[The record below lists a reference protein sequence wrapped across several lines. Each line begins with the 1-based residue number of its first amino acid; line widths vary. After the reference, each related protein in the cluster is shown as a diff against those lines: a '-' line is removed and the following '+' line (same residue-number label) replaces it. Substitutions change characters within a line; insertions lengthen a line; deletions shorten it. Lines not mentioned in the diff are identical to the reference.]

1 MAVNDF
7 IVNLVA
13 GLSKTKSKQQI
24 KSDAKSLGDMKFVK
38 LIGNLDMPKTRKA
51 IKAQLKGLNNL
62 TFNITPNVNTKGVQT
77 ATKQAINNA
86 QRVANNNKVHLN
98 FDTSKQQLVNQIKI
112 LGRNN
117 NKLFNNHEMTAKYNQ
132 LLNAANV
139 AKSTG
144 ELKTLRGELSA
155 FKTELVATNNAG
167 MTWGSKFKESVK
179 SYTKFFSGA
188 SLVYAISNQVRN
200 AATEAKTL
208 DDSLVNLQKVTDEI
222 SDRDA
227 LYKYFDKSLSK
238 AQELNV
244 KVGSLI
250 DAVTELKKLGW
261 DLDDAELGAKW
272 ANILSNVGD
281 VDIDTAIGSIKTSI
295 ASFDEI
301 GGYGNDQMDKKLE
314 AYTDLI
320 NNMSNK
326 YSIDAEG
333 LAESIRL
340 SAGTLTEAHMSIEQA
355 ATMFATANKYYND
368 PSYLGNTAKIGS
380 LRMRASSGDTDAI
393 EELQEMGEEVDDL
406 ATATSNLREKLMALT
421 GVDIMEDEHTFKSY
435 YDQLYEIS
443 QVMDKLDDTSRA
455 NVLETMFGK
464 SRSAA
469 GAAILSGMKESASAY
484 EDAINSAGSATEEY
498 QTWMT
503 SADAACQRFS
513 NTLTE
518 TYQSIINGNT
528 VRDLANLGSA
538 VLEFANNWG
547 IVEGTLKGVIALN
560 LGKFIATGG
569 MALITA
575 TKQVEQYG
583 KALQMA
589 SNVPNGNLSARFQ
602 ALKSIAQATSTLTT
616 EQLRNVLA
624 TNTLTQADRVRILQ
638 MQGMTKEMALQ
649 KLAEMNLTQATNAQT
664 AANTTSTASTF
675 SLKAAMTG
683 LGATLK
689 SVFLSNPVG
698 IVLMGISLGV
708 SAVTS
713 AVSKHNQAVE
723 EARQKAKE
731 AADAANTLGDEI
743 ATLAN
748 KYIQLSDAVK
758 TDASAKEDLMTT
770 QTELLKKLGLEGES
784 IDDLIAKYGSLSNA
798 IKQASIDSLKNQQTD
813 LIAGVNAAKE
823 ELMDVA
829 KDNFWGTNNIISAS
843 GEEAV
848 KAFKE
853 LEKAGVI
860 DSGSYGTGGGQLVLI
875 GDDTVEGAL
884 ENYKKLEDAV
894 NALRDSEAFT
904 ADELSDNSL
913 FNSIYSRYSEM
924 KESVEA
930 YNSSIDNLNEN
941 LAQQTMLTAL
951 QGNELPKTEEDFNK
965 FKQELIDT
973 AVASEQFIGNEKEIT
988 DAINN
993 YLSTVPE
1000 FEGYYS
1006 IPLENELDKVD
1017 ELLNQEDFSKTFTD
1031 TLAQV
1036 QALSDG
1042 LDQLDKIYAD
1052 VYDKEDFDWS
1062 SILNNDGF
1070 KEAFGN
1076 MTNVTEEYKN
1086 AYDDFIETIS
1096 NNPSDLSACQ
1106 SAFDNLATAYI
1117 YNSDALKNVTEE
1129 TKASTI
1135 AMLSQMGVV
1144 NAAEVVNYRLGASE
1158 SYAADTGKD
1167 LESATLSEI
1176 TAFAKEADMSD
1187 ITKASLAAYVIEKIH
1202 AASITITTSADI
1214 NNLTALCSQLGV
1226 AGTALAQFAR
1236 LKAIAM
1242 DTSGKYTD
1250 GYKEYA
1256 TTAADQILQN
1266 AVNAAQTKYTPQF
1279 GGGSATSKAM
1289 DDAAK
1294 SAKKASDTAK
1304 ETAQT
1309 LDWIETKLKL
1319 ASKETEKLSKSF
1331 DKAFGMNQTRER
1343 YHAYISQIE
1352 SEIHDN
1358 TTAAQVYQEK
1368 LNQIGLSYEWIAK
1381 IQSGAFSIDS
1391 ITDENLKTQI
1401 SEYQTYSDKLNSC
1414 YDTIESLEEERLQAS
1429 VNYAEKLIDSHE
1441 KEIDSINKLIDR
1453 RKALVSLKEAFGLS
1467 ASKSDLKYQQD
1478 QYEQEIDALERQNK
1492 EIYDLMWTT
1501 TYGDEAWQK
1510 YNDQMIEN
1518 TSSIQDLTQS
1528 LADLASEMANLPIDK
1543 YEKALDKISAKNDLL
1558 DAKLENATS
1567 DKVKSKIIGSQLK
1580 LTRKKD
1586 NSAQSAAKTTQSNLN
1601 QSVKD
1606 LKTATKKDNNIP
1618 VYNVDASGPNVKART
1633 AVNDYYKKVQNYTKA
1648 KKQIPASLISKISGD
1663 GYSTLSKACANY
1675 NAALVANDTAQAT
1688 AALSRETIRQEL
1700 ADLAEQRASLA
1711 KTTADFKVEKYD
1723 SKDELY
1729 DAKLDNATSTSS
1741 KNKLIDRKISNINNR
1756 QSAYN
1761 TAVKTD
1767 NKNIKSA
1774 QKNISKIKSTKKNK
1788 KILASIKKAAKA
1800 GKRISQSLLNK
1811 AAKLNDGGKLYDAC
1825 IQYNAYL
1832 DAKEADKVTADLYKE
1847 TAKQDKATLAKEKFD
1862 NIASKYDNK
1871 ISSNEQK
1878 KTEINNRISLV
1889 EEFGGQANVSDYKS
1903 LISAEN
1909 GEYKKLIKEREE
1921 LRRNLE
1927 ESVVNGSIKKG
1938 SDEWYDMVA
1947 KINDVTN
1954 AIDESIRSIKQY
1966 QNALRQLKWDTFD
1979 KSLETVKRVNSE
1991 ADYYIDLL
1999 SHKDMTNKD
2008 TGNFT
2013 EYGIATIGLHKT
2025 NYDNYIAQAEAYQS
2039 EYDKIMKQIEKG
2051 ELSASDENVIQR
2063 LRDLQDAHREAKK
2076 SAEDELESINDL
2088 VKQGYEAQTDAL
2100 SKLIEK
2106 YKKLKDSELDAY
2118 KYQKE
2123 IAEKTKQIA
2132 SLQKQ
2137 LIPYSNNDTEESR
2150 AQIQKLKVELEN
2162 AKSDLKDT
2170 QYEKFIS
2177 DTEDMLDDLM
2187 TDYQKFID
2195 EKLNDT
2201 NTILDEIKTLLGSDI
2216 IETIKGLDSNLTN
2229 DTKDQ
2234 IGSSTTNGGDG
2245 GQAAKDYVHNTVTND
2260 QNKVNSK
2267 TDTSS
2272 YDPAKEADIAKK
2284 KNGIAQKKKAING
2297 QRQSFQNQIKELE
2310 SQLKQLYGEL
2320 NSIEN
2325 KYQFEKSSTKNKD
2338 KLQDLKN
2345 NYIEKKSGLNAMI
2358 QDVTHNKDMLQ
2369 QFIADL
2375 DKQSAQL
2382 DKDLA
2387 SINGY
2392 EKGSEH
2398 IDKRQLAW
2406 TQENKRELIYRA
2418 ADGALLTELNPGDKV
2433 FTNEMT
2439 ENLWELAKTNPSLL
2453 YSSTNFVPKLPDI
2466 AKSACTST
2474 IVEVGDIV
2482 MNSVND
2488 PETFGRQLREEIL
2501 KNGKTTQCITEAVSA
2516 KQLGKNGVGNA
2527 RLYK

>member
-1 MAVNDF
+1 MIQYTINDDTSSYEDTYNARQELLKIQDEMIDKF
-7 IVNLVA
+7 GDEA
-13 GLSKTKSKQQI
+13 
-24 KSDAKSLGDMKFVK
+24 DAVK
-38 LIGNLDMPKTRKA
+38 LVTD
-51 IKAQLKGLNNL
+51 
-62 TFNITPNVNTKGVQT
+62 
-77 ATKQAINNA
+77 AINGQTDSLDTLTQDKWQETVNA
-86 QRVANNNKVHLN
+86 FNSDRGKGWTEKVADAFANIGHGNNFQRMIDEME
-98 FDTSKQQLVNQIKI
+98 DTEVTFHMIPMYGDDTYEEFSK
-112 LGRNN
+112 
-117 NKLFNNHEMTAKYNQ
+117 KLKEDFGADITRTERDDAITLSGDLDTIYKQ
-132 LLNAANV
+132 LLNIQTLAKGMGIDDTFLNDLGNQADE
-139 AKSTG
+139 AKS
-144 ELKTLRGELSA
+144 K
-155 FKTELVATNNAG
+155 
-167 MTWGSKFKESVK
+167 
-179 SYTKFFSGA
+179 
-188 SLVYAISNQVRN
+188 
-200 AATEAKTL
+200 L
-208 DDSLVNLQKVTDEI
+208 DEYQEMYSQHV
-222 SDRDA
+222 
-227 LYKYFDKSLSK
+227 LYDKIFNSEDYEK
-238 AQELNV
+238 
-244 KVGSLI
+244 
-250 DAVTELKKLGW
+250 
-261 DLDDAELGAKW
+261 
-272 ANILSNVGD
+272 
-281 VDIDTAIGSIKTSI
+281 
-295 ASFDEI
+295 SFDEI
-301 GGYGNDQMDKKLE
+301 NK
-314 AYTDLI
+314 AYE
-320 NNMSNK
+320 K
-326 YSIDAEG
+326 YQDAFASGDE
-333 LAESIRL
+333 ESIEKAKQNYAEIVQ
-340 SAGTLTEAHMSIEQA
+340 SATKGLDDQSVIDYFNSM
-355 ATMFATANKYYND
+355 YPD
-368 PSYLGNTAKIGS
+368 
-380 LRMRASSGDTDAI
+380 
-393 EELQEMGEEVDDL
+393 LQEVVGGWEFEVKFKAAVDDD
-406 ATATSNLREKLMALT
+406 S
-421 GVDIMEDEHTFKSY
+421 
-435 YDQLYEIS
+435 
-443 QVMDKLDDTSRA
+443 DDF
-455 NVLETMFGK
+455 E
-464 SRSAA
+464 
-469 GAAILSGMKESASAY
+469 
-484 EDAINSAGSATEEY
+484 
-498 QTWMT
+498 
-503 SADAACQRFS
+503 
-513 NTLTE
+513 
-518 TYQSIINGNT
+518 
-528 VRDLANLGSA
+528 
-538 VLEFANNWG
+538 
-547 IVEGTLKGVIALN
+547 KGV
-560 LGKFIATGG
+560 
-569 MALITA
+569 
-575 TKQVEQYG
+575 Q
-583 KALQMA
+583 
-589 SNVPNGNLSARFQ
+589 
-602 ALKSIAQATSTLTT
+602 
-616 EQLRNVLA
+616 
-624 TNTLTQADRVRILQ
+624 
-638 MQGMTKEMALQ
+638 
-649 KLAEMNLTQATNAQT
+649 
-664 AANTTSTASTF
+664 
-675 SLKAAMTG
+675 
-683 LGATLK
+683 
-689 SVFLSNPVG
+689 
-698 IVLMGISLGV
+698 
-708 SAVTS
+708 
-713 AVSKHNQAVE
+713 
-723 EARQKAKE
+723 
-731 AADAANTLGDEI
+731 
-743 ATLAN
+743 
-748 KYIQLSDAVK
+748 
-758 TDASAKEDLMTT
+758 
-770 QTELLKKLGLEGES
+770 
-784 IDDLIAKYGSLSNA
+784 
-798 IKQASIDSLKNQQTD
+798 
-813 LIAGVNAAKE
+813 
-823 ELMDVA
+823 
-829 KDNFWGTNNIISAS
+829 
-843 GEEAV
+843 
-848 KAFKE
+848 
-853 LEKAGVI
+853 
-860 DSGSYGTGGGQLVLI
+860 
-875 GDDTVEGAL
+875 
-884 ENYKKLEDAV
+884 DAV
-894 NALRDSEAFT
+894 NKFDTIEDIKNYNPKVATDEQKDAYLQLKQY
-904 ADELSDNSL
+904 ADEYGLTLDQLIDKLVQLGLLQSQSKSDLLNKLIPSKSSPTAGVASVLTDTMDGVDADEATKWVESLTEEEAKLANSKDFENALEEQKKKLNGASLSADDYAAAL
-913 FNSIYSRYSEM
+913 QAV
-924 KESVEA
+924 K
-930 YNSSIDNLNEN
+930 DKQNEN
-941 LAQQTMLTAL
+941 SEET
-951 QGNELPKTEEDFNK
+951 PISFTE
-965 FKQELIDT
+965 
-973 AVASEQFIGNEKEIT
+973 
-988 DAINN
+988 AI
-993 YLSTVPE
+993 S
-1000 FEGYYS
+1000 
-1006 IPLENELDKVD
+1006 
-1017 ELLNQEDFSKTFTD
+1017 
-1031 TLAQV
+1031 QV
-1036 QALSDG
+1036 QALSEG

-1052 VYDKEDFDWS
+1052 VYNKEDFDWS
-1062 SILNNDGF
+1062 SILNNDDF
-1070 KEAFGN
+1070 KEQFGSLKN
-1076 MTNVTEEYKN
+1076 TTEEYAN
-1086 AYDDFIETIS
+1086 AYNNFIKTVS
-1096 NNPSDLSACQ
+1096 NSPSDLSACQ
-1106 SAFDNLATAYI
+1106 SAFDNLASAYI

-1129 TKASTI
+1129 TKTATV
-1135 AMLSQMGVV
+1135 AMLEQMGVA
-1144 NAAEVVNYRLGASE
+1144 NASE
-1158 SYAADTGKD
+1158 IVDYQLAASKEYAAQTGRD
-1167 LESATLSEI
+1167 LKNATLEELV
-1176 TAFAKEADMSD
+1176 AFAQEADMSD
-1187 ITKASLAAYVIEKIH
+1187 VTKASLASYIAEKIR

-1214 NNLTALCSQLGV
+1214 ANLTALCSQLGV
-1226 AGTALAQFAR
+1226 AGTALQQFAR

-1266 AVNAAQTKYTPQF
+1266 AVNKATNAYKPQVNYSGGASTK
-1279 GGGSATSKAM
+1279 SAIDKANK
-1289 DDAAK
+1289 AAK
-1294 SAKKASDTAK
+1294 DSAKDAK
-1304 ETAQT
+1304 ETAQDI
-1309 LDWIETKLKL
+1309 DWIETKLKL

-1352 SEIHDN
+1352 SEIQDN

-1453 RKALVSLKEAFGLS
+1453 RKALVSLKETFGLS

-1567 DKVKSKIIGSQLK
+1567 DKAKSKIIGSQLK

-1606 LKTATKKDNNIP
+1606 LKTATKKDNNIS

-1675 NAALVANDTAQAT
+1675 NAALVANDTAQET

-1711 KTTADFKVEKYD
+1711 KTTADSKVEKYD

-1999 SHKDMTNKD
+1999 SHKDMTDKD

-2025 NYDNYIAQAEAYQS
+2025 NYDSYIAQAEAYQS

-2187 TDYQKFID
+2187 SDYQEFID
-2195 EKLNDT
+2195 EKINDT
-2201 NTILDEIKTLLGSDI
+2201 NTILDSIKELLGGNDGI
-2216 IETIKGLDSNLTN
+2216 IATLKSLDSSLTN
-2229 DTKDQ
+2229 TTKDQ
-2234 IGSSTTNGGDG
+2234 IDSSTTNGGDG
-2245 GQAAKDYVHNTVTND
+2245 GQGAKDYVNNTVTND
-2260 QNKVNSK
+2260 RNTINSSHK
-2267 TDTSS
+2267 TGLLRPTAVGTITLDNSLES
-2272 YDPAKEADIAKK
+2272 KK
-2284 KNGIAQKKKAING
+2284 KNTTSIDDKLKTEKKAVKDAINSG
-2297 QRQSFQNQIKELE
+2297 KSRSKKLTD
-2310 SQLKQLYGEL
+2310 K
-2320 NSIEN
+2320 EN
-2325 KYQFEKSSTKNKD
+2325 KE
-2338 KLQDLKN
+2338 
-2345 NYIEKKSGLNAMI
+2345 
-2358 QDVTHNKDMLQ
+2358 H
-2369 QFIADL
+2369 ADL
-2375 DKQSAQL
+2375 WKYIVKNYGRTPTNKMYKKLGGILGVKTDDTVTSKQKTAIL
-2382 DKDLA
+2382 NRMKF
-2387 SINGY
+2387 NGY
-2392 EKGSEH
+2392 KKGSEH
-2398 IDKRQLAW
+2398 IDKSQLAW

-2439 ENLWELAKTNPSLL
+2439 ENLWKMAQMNPSLL
-2453 YSSTNFVPKLPDI
+2453 TSGINYMPNLPEI
-2466 AKSACTST
+2466 TKSAGTST

-2482 MNSVND
+2482 MNGVND
-2488 PETFGRQLREEIL
+2488 VETFGRQLREEIL
-2501 KNGKTTQCITEAVSA
+2501 RNGKTTQCITEAVSA

>member
-1 MAVNDF
+1 MIDMVSSNNTFANNSMIFKTIDSSVDNTRKTLALFNKDWNTYKTNWQQGFSQNGVAGGIKSIFQSSNSNSVISKDQLQILRNWNNAVAHGCTNQETFNRIIKDADSNTKLYFSGLNKGKGSVEGLKNAQNVAKQSTIGLTLAQTALNAAISLGFTAALMLAVKGLDKLINSAKRASEAADEAFSDTTEKVQKNEEEAKSLDELISKYKELKESENLDVDGRKEIKEIQNDIADLVGVQASNLDLVNGKLDDEIAKLDEISAKEAKNAYETATANYNNSKKATDKAAGDDSFLFVDGYSYTGKREKEAEKVLKNAGFGGNVQSGGFFGNTLFVMDSFDNDMKELKGAQEKADYLQSMIDVLEQNGQRATDLYAGLISQRDKYLQYIDNQQDAANSLVNSWISYSQFSNDELSKINVDSLDSFEEYRQKMIEEAKNDESIGKMLADGTLSDEDLENAVNDF
-7 IVNLVA
+7 
-13 GLSKTKSKQQI
+13 
-24 KSDAKSLGDMKFVK
+24 M
-38 LIGNLDMPKTRKA
+38 
-51 IKAQLKGLNNL
+51 
-62 TFNITPNVNTKGVQT
+62 
-77 ATKQAINNA
+77 
-86 QRVANNNKVHLN
+86 
-98 FDTSKQQLVNQIKI
+98 
-112 LGRNN
+112 
-117 NKLFNNHEMTAKYNQ
+117 
-132 LLNAANV
+132 
-139 AKSTG
+139 
-144 ELKTLRGELSA
+144 
-155 FKTELVATNNAG
+155 
-167 MTWGSKFKESVK
+167 
-179 SYTKFFSGA
+179 
-188 SLVYAISNQVRN
+188 
-200 AATEAKTL
+200 
-208 DDSLVNLQKVTDEI
+208 
-222 SDRDA
+222 
-227 LYKYFDKSLSK
+227 
-238 AQELNV
+238 
-244 KVGSLI
+244 
-250 DAVTELKKLGW
+250 
-261 DLDDAELGAKW
+261 
-272 ANILSNVGD
+272 
-281 VDIDTAIGSIKTSI
+281 
-295 ASFDEI
+295 
-301 GGYGNDQMDKKLE
+301 
-314 AYTDLI
+314 
-320 NNMSNK
+320 
-326 YSIDAEG
+326 
-333 LAESIRL
+333 
-340 SAGTLTEAHMSIEQA
+340 
-355 ATMFATANKYYND
+355 
-368 PSYLGNTAKIGS
+368 
-380 LRMRASSGDTDAI
+380 
-393 EELQEMGEEVDDL
+393 
-406 ATATSNLREKLMALT
+406 
-421 GVDIMEDEHTFKSY
+421 
-435 YDQLYEIS
+435 
-443 QVMDKLDDTSRA
+443 
-455 NVLETMFGK
+455 
-464 SRSAA
+464 
-469 GAAILSGMKESASAY
+469 
-484 EDAINSAGSATEEY
+484 
-498 QTWMT
+498 
-503 SADAACQRFS
+503 
-513 NTLTE
+513 
-518 TYQSIINGNT
+518 
-528 VRDLANLGSA
+528 
-538 VLEFANNWG
+538 
-547 IVEGTLKGVIALN
+547 
-560 LGKFIATGG
+560 
-569 MALITA
+569 
-575 TKQVEQYG
+575 
-583 KALQMA
+583 
-589 SNVPNGNLSARFQ
+589 
-602 ALKSIAQATSTLTT
+602 ATSTKFSTWY
-616 EQLRNVLA
+616 EQ
-624 TNTLTQADRVRILQ
+624 
-638 MQGMTKEMALQ
+638 
-649 KLAEMNLTQATNAQT
+649 
-664 AANTTSTASTF
+664 
-675 SLKAAMTG
+675 
-683 LGATLK
+683 
-689 SVFLSNPVG
+689 
-698 IVLMGISLGV
+698 
-708 SAVTS
+708 
-713 AVSKHNQAVE
+713 
-723 EARQKAKE
+723 
-731 AADAANTLGDEI
+731 
-743 ATLAN
+743 
-748 KYIQLSDAVK
+748 
-758 TDASAKEDLMTT
+758 
-770 QTELLKKLGLEGES
+770 
-784 IDDLIAKYGSLSNA
+784 
-798 IKQASIDSLKNQQTD
+798 
-813 LIAGVNAAKE
+813 
-823 ELMDVA
+823 
-829 KDNFWGTNNIISAS
+829 W
-843 GEEAV
+843 
-848 KAFKE
+848 
-853 LEKAGVI
+853 
-860 DSGSYGTGGGQLVLI
+860 
-875 GDDTVEGAL
+875 
-884 ENYKKLEDAV
+884 
-894 NALRDSEAFT
+894 
-904 ADELSDNSL
+904 
-913 FNSIYSRYSEM
+913 
-924 KESVEA
+924 
-930 YNSSIDNLNEN
+930 
-941 LAQQTMLTAL
+941 
-951 QGNELPKTEEDFNK
+951 
-965 FKQELIDT
+965 
-973 AVASEQFIGNEKEIT
+973 IGNIESDVQYETPIS
-988 DAINN
+988 
-993 YLSTVPE
+993 ST
-1000 FEGYYS
+1000 G
-1006 IPLENELDKVD
+1006 I
-1017 ELLNQEDFSKTFTD
+1017 
-1031 TLAQV
+1031 LAQV
-1036 QALSDG
+1036 QALSTG

-1052 VYDKEDFDWS
+1052 VYNKEDFDWS
-1062 SILNNDGF
+1062 SILNNKGF
-1070 KEAFGN
+1070 EEAFGN
-1076 MTNVTEEYKN
+1076 MTNVTEEYEN
-1086 AYDDFIETIS
+1086 AYDDFINTIS

-1279 GGGSATSKAM
+1279 GGGSATSKAVN
-1289 DDAAK
+1289 DAAK

-1352 SEIHDN
+1352 SEIQDN

-1453 RKALVSLKEAFGLS
+1453 RKALVSLKETFGLS

-1567 DKVKSKIIGSQLK
+1567 DKAKSKIIGSQLK

-1586 NSAQSAAKTTQSNLN
+1586 NSAQSAAKMTQSNLN

-1606 LKTATKKDNNIP
+1606 LKTATKKDNNIS

-1663 GYSTLSKACANY
+1663 GYSTLSKACINY

-1711 KTTADFKVEKYD
+1711 KTTADSKVEKYD

-1774 QKNISKIKSTKKNK
+1774 QKNISKIKSTKENK
-1788 KILASIKKAAKA
+1788 KILTSIKKAAKA

-1832 DAKEADKVTADLYKE
+1832 DAKEADKATADLYKE

-1862 NIASKYDNK
+1862 NIVSKYDNK

-1878 KTEINNRISLV
+1878 KTKINNRISLV
-1889 EEFGGQANVSDYKS
+1889 EEFGEQANVSDYKS

-1979 KSLETVKRVNSE
+1979 KSMETVKRVNSE

-1999 SHKDMTNKD
+1999 SHKDMTDKD

-2039 EYDKIMKQIEKG
+2039 EYNNIMEQIRKG
-2051 ELSASDENVIQR
+2051 ELSTSDENVIQR
-2063 LRDLQDAHREAKK
+2063 LRDLQNAHRDAKK

-2137 LIPYSNNDTEESR
+2137 LTAYTGNNSEESR
-2150 AQIQKLKVELEN
+2150 ATIQKLKVELEN

-2187 TDYQKFID
+2187 SDYQEFID
-2195 EKLNDT
+2195 EKINDT
-2201 NTILDEIKTLLGSDI
+2201 NTILDSIKELLGGNDGI
-2216 IETIKGLDSNLTN
+2216 IATLKSLDSSLTN
-2229 DTKDQ
+2229 TTKDQ
-2234 IGSSTTNGGDG
+2234 IDSSTTNGGDG
-2245 GQAAKDYVHNTVTND
+2245 GQGAKDYVNNTVTND
-2260 QNKVNSK
+2260 RNTINSSHK
-2267 TDTSS
+2267 TGLLRPTAVGTITLDNSL
-2272 YDPAKEADIAKK
+2272 ELKK
-2284 KNGIAQKKKAING
+2284 KNTTSIDDKLKNEKKAVKDAINSG
-2297 QRQSFQNQIKELE
+2297 KSRSKKLTD
-2310 SQLKQLYGEL
+2310 K
-2320 NSIEN
+2320 EN
-2325 KYQFEKSSTKNKD
+2325 KE
-2338 KLQDLKN
+2338 
-2345 NYIEKKSGLNAMI
+2345 
-2358 QDVTHNKDMLQ
+2358 H
-2369 QFIADL
+2369 ADL
-2375 DKQSAQL
+2375 WKYIVKNYGRTPTNKMYKKLGGILGVKTDDTVTSKQKTAIL
-2382 DKDLA
+2382 NRMKF
-2387 SINGY
+2387 NGY
-2392 EKGSEH
+2392 KKGSEH
-2398 IDKRQLAW
+2398 IDKSQLAW
-2406 TQENKRELIYRA
+2406 TQEDKREMIYRA
-2418 ADGALLTELNPGDKV
+2418 SDGAVLTKLNPGDKV

-2439 ENLWELAKTNPSLL
+2439 ENLWKMAQMNPSLL
-2453 YSSTNFVPKLPDI
+2453 TSGINYMPNLPEMT
-2466 AKSACTST
+2466 KSAGTST

-2482 MNSVND
+2482 MNGVND
-2488 PETFGRQLREEIL
+2488 VETFGRQLREEIL
-2501 KNGKTTQCITEAVSA
+2501 RNGKTTQCITEAVSA
-2516 KQLGKNGVGNA
+2516 KQLGKNGIGNA

>member
-1 MAVNDF
+1 MTFKTWINDLRDVQSVINNISNTRVIIDGATGLLNTSSLKEMSSAVS
-7 IVNLVA
+7 
-13 GLSKTKSKQQI
+13 GLSKEQALLVLSTKNLNAAQQEQVLLAAGI
-24 KSDAKSLGDMKFVK
+24 ISSENSITASAISQALAKTQLSATEKEALLTKLGLIDATTGEAIANATCTKEELLKALATKGI
-38 LIGNLDMPKTRKA
+38 IGADADAIISSIGLTSANSAQAISFDLLTA
-51 IKAQLKGLNNL
+51 SIWANIKALGKWLITNPVWWAILGGTAIFGLVKAYDALTDSVEEVEERTENLLESYNSAISEANSNAKTIESLADRYETLSKGVNNL
-62 TFNITPNVNTKGVQT
+62 GENVS
-77 ATKQAINNA
+77 
-86 QRVANNNKVHLN
+86 L
-98 FDTSKQQLVNQIKI
+98 TSDEYSEYNDIVNQIADMFPTLITGYTDEGNAILSLKGNVEKLRDAYKEAQTEAYNLLIVSGEDSDGNDIISNYKNQINGKESSLSKTSSYINGEGGAKDAIDIITRLTGTLTPDEFRDTYNELYEQYKNIWNSDKI
-112 LGRNN
+112 QDALKSSGFEELSHAP
-117 NKLFNNHEMTAKYNQ
+117 KWGELTSDDLAK
-132 LLNAANV
+132 V
-139 AKSTG
+139 KSTAQATIQTYKAEIDSQLKNVDTLANAYLMTNEDYSKLNEQSQTAASLIVNSITEDIANG
-144 ELKTLRGELSA
+144 FKTKEDVGAYVANIASKIRDNPDLNKSLVDLFTEDFSSMSVDEVKSKLDGYINTIAKVLNEDPVELKIRLGFDDYDDVEPLKTKVQGFLKDEFDDKVGELS
-155 FKTELVATNNAG
+155 
-167 MTWGSKFKESVK
+167 
-179 SYTKFFSGA
+179 
-188 SLVYAISNQVRN
+188 
-200 AATEAKTL
+200 L
-208 DDSLVNLQKVTDEI
+208 DDLQV
-222 SDRDA
+222 
-227 LYKYFDKSLSK
+227 
-238 AQELNV
+238 
-244 KVGSLI
+244 
-250 DAVTELKKLGW
+250 
-261 DLDDAELGAKW
+261 
-272 ANILSNVGD
+272 
-281 VDIDTAIGSIKTSI
+281 
-295 ASFDEI
+295 AS
-301 GGYGNDQMDKKLE
+301 KLE
-314 AYTDLI
+314 I
-320 NNMSNK
+320 
-326 YSIDAEG
+326 
-333 LAESIRL
+333 
-340 SAGTLTEAHMSIEQA
+340 
-355 ATMFATANKYYND
+355 
-368 PSYLGNTAKIGS
+368 P
-380 LRMRASSGDTDAI
+380 
-393 EELQEMGEEVDDL
+393 
-406 ATATSNLREKLMALT
+406 
-421 GVDIMEDEHTFKSY
+421 
-435 YDQLYEIS
+435 
-443 QVMDKLDDTSRA
+443 
-455 NVLETMFGK
+455 
-464 SRSAA
+464 
-469 GAAILSGMKESASAY
+469 
-484 EDAINSAGSATEEY
+484 
-498 QTWMT
+498 
-503 SADAACQRFS
+503 
-513 NTLTE
+513 
-518 TYQSIINGNT
+518 
-528 VRDLANLGSA
+528 
-538 VLEFANNWG
+538 
-547 IVEGTLKGVIALN
+547 EGTLLSWDELKQKIEE
-560 LGKFIATGG
+560 
-569 MALITA
+569 
-575 TKQVEQYG
+575 TK
-583 KALQMA
+583 
-589 SNVPNGNLSARFQ
+589 
-602 ALKSIAQATSTLTT
+602 
-616 EQLRNVLA
+616 
-624 TNTLTQADRVRILQ
+624 
-638 MQGMTKEMALQ
+638 
-649 KLAEMNLTQATNAQT
+649 
-664 AANTTSTASTF
+664 
-675 SLKAAMTG
+675 
-683 LGATLK
+683 
-689 SVFLSNPVG
+689 
-698 IVLMGISLGV
+698 
-708 SAVTS
+708 
-713 AVSKHNQAVE
+713 
-723 EARQKAKE
+723 
-731 AADAANTLGDEI
+731 
-743 ATLAN
+743 
-748 KYIQLSDAVK
+748 
-758 TDASAKEDLMTT
+758 
-770 QTELLKKLGLEGES
+770 
-784 IDDLIAKYGSLSNA
+784 
-798 IKQASIDSLKNQQTD
+798 
-813 LIAGVNAAKE
+813 NAASE
-823 ELMDVA
+823 E
-829 KDNFWGTNNIISAS
+829 TPISS
-843 GEEAV
+843 
-848 KAFKE
+848 
-853 LEKAGVI
+853 
-860 DSGSYGTGGGQLVLI
+860 
-875 GDDTVEGAL
+875 
-884 ENYKKLEDAV
+884 
-894 NALRDSEAFT
+894 
-904 ADELSDNSL
+904 
-913 FNSIYSRYSEM
+913 
-924 KESVEA
+924 
-930 YNSSIDNLNEN
+930 
-941 LAQQTMLTAL
+941 
-951 QGNELPKTEEDFNK
+951 
-965 FKQELIDT
+965 
-973 AVASEQFIGNEKEIT
+973 T
-988 DAINN
+988 DI
-993 YLSTVPE
+993 
-1000 FEGYYS
+1000 
-1006 IPLENELDKVD
+1006 
-1017 ELLNQEDFSKTFTD
+1017 
-1031 TLAQV
+1031 LAQV
-1036 QALSDG
+1036 QALSTG

-1052 VYDKEDFDWS
+1052 VYNKEDFDWS

-1076 MTNVTEEYKN
+1076 MTNVTEDYKN
-1086 AYDDFIETIS
+1086 AYDDFIKTIS

-1279 GGGSATSKAM
+1279 GGGSATSKAVN
-1289 DDAAK
+1289 DAAK

-1331 DKAFGMNQTRER
+1331 DKAFGMNQIRER
-1343 YHAYISQIE
+1343 YQAYISQIE
-1352 SEIHDN
+1352 SEIQDN
-1358 TTAAQVYQEK
+1358 TTAAQVYQER

-1453 RKALVSLKEAFGLS
+1453 RKALVSLKETFGLS

-1567 DKVKSKIIGSQLK
+1567 DKAKSKIIGRQLK

-1606 LKTATKKDNNIP
+1606 LRTATKKDNNIS
-1618 VYNVDASGPNVKART
+1618 VYNVDALGPNVKART

-1675 NAALVANDTAQAT
+1675 NAALVANDTAQET

-1711 KTTADFKVEKYD
+1711 KTTADSKVEKYD

-1878 KTEINNRISLV
+1878 KTKINNRISLV
-1889 EEFGGQANVSDYKS
+1889 EEFGEQANVSDYKS

-1909 GEYKKLIKEREE
+1909 GEYQKLIKKREE
-1921 LRRNLE
+1921 LQRNLE

-1938 SDEWYDMVA
+1938 SDEWYEMVSA
-1947 KINDVTN
+1947 INEVTN
-1954 AIDESIRSIKQY
+1954 AIDESIQSIKQY

-1979 KSLETVKRVNSE
+1979 KSLETVKRINSE

-1999 SHKDMTNKD
+1999 SHKDMTDKD

-2106 YKKLKDSELDAY
+2106 YKKLKDSELEAY
-2118 KYQKE
+2118 RYQKE

-2137 LIPYSNNDTEESR
+2137 LTAYTGNNSEESR
-2150 AQIQKLKVELEN
+2150 ATIQKLKVELEN

-2187 TDYQKFID
+2187 SDYQEFID
-2195 EKLNDT
+2195 EKINDT
-2201 NTILDEIKTLLGSDI
+2201 NTILDSIKELLGGNDGI
-2216 IETIKGLDSNLTN
+2216 IATLKSLDSSLTN
-2229 DTKDQ
+2229 TTKDQ
-2234 IGSSTTNGGDG
+2234 IDSSTTNGGDG
-2245 GQAAKDYVHNTVTND
+2245 GQGAKDYVNNTVTND
-2260 QNKVNSK
+2260 RNTINSSHK
-2267 TDTSS
+2267 TGLLRPTAVGTITLDNSLES
-2272 YDPAKEADIAKK
+2272 KK
-2284 KNGIAQKKKAING
+2284 KNTTSIDDKLKNEKKAVKDAINSG
-2297 QRQSFQNQIKELE
+2297 KSRSKKLTD
-2310 SQLKQLYGEL
+2310 K
-2320 NSIEN
+2320 EN
-2325 KYQFEKSSTKNKD
+2325 KE
-2338 KLQDLKN
+2338 
-2345 NYIEKKSGLNAMI
+2345 
-2358 QDVTHNKDMLQ
+2358 H
-2369 QFIADL
+2369 ADL
-2375 DKQSAQL
+2375 WKYIVKNYGRTPTNKMYKKLGGILGVKTDDTVTSKQKTAIL
-2382 DKDLA
+2382 NRMKF
-2387 SINGY
+2387 NGY
-2392 EKGSEH
+2392 KKGSEH
-2398 IDKRQLAW
+2398 IDKSQLAW

-2466 AKSACTST
+2466 AKSAGTST

-2482 MNSVND
+2482 MNGVND
-2488 PETFGRQLREEIL
+2488 PETFGRQLREEIC

-2516 KQLGKNGVGNA
+2516 KQLKKNSIGNA

>member
-1 MAVNDF
+1 MNNF
-7 IVNLVA
+7 ILQLVA

-24 KSDAKSLGDMKFVK
+24 KSDAKSLGDMYVK

-86 QRVANNNKVHLN
+86 QRVANSNKVHLN
-98 FDTSKQQLVNQIKI
+98 FDTNKQQLINQIKI

-117 NKLFNNHEMTAKYNQ
+117 NKLFSDQNMTAKYNQ
-132 LLNAANV
+132 LLNSASV

-167 MTWGSKFKESVK
+167 KTWASKTWDSIK
-179 SYTKFFSGA
+179 SYAKFFSGA
-188 SLVYAISNQVRN
+188 SIIYALYNQVRN

-208 DDSLVNLQKVTDEI
+208 DDSLVDLQKVTNEI
-222 SDRDA
+222 GDRDS

-250 DAVTELKKLGW
+250 DAVTEFKKLGW

-326 YSIDAEG
+326 HSIDAEG

-518 TYQSIINGNT
+518 TYQGIINGNT

-547 IVEGTLKGVIALN
+547 IVEGTLKGVIALGI
-560 LGKFIATGG
+560 GKFLTTGT

-664 AANTTSTASTF
+664 AANTASTASTF

-689 SVFLSNPVG
+689 SVFLNNPVG

-723 EARQKAKE
+723 ESRQKAKE

-758 TDASAKEDLMTT
+758 TDASAKDDLMTT

-853 LEKAGVI
+853 LEKASVI

-875 GDDTVEGAL
+875 GDDTVGGAL

-973 AVASEQFIGNEKEIT
+973 AVASKQFIGNEKEIT

-1006 IPLENELDKVD
+1006 IPLKNELDKVD
-1017 ELLNQEDFSKTFTD
+1017 ELLNQDDVAQKVDDTTNADYIGKLADASKILSGLEDSYKEFKENGFVLAETISAIPEELQKLEGFDLFSKIIGDPTSGQEKIQQAFND
-1031 TLAQV
+1031 IVHEYLVSSETLSNLINADESTLQTYIANLKEIGV
-1036 QALSDG
+1036 TNAEEVVTAAKTCINEENELITAAETEWLNGHIQLVNGKIKADSDYINDVNSKNTSLINALGSTYRSDYDNWTNLLAGKATAYNNFINAIKGSQINLGDGSSALSDYG
-1042 LDQLDKIYAD
+1042 KAKAIVDKWNSASFKNNSGND
-1052 VYDKEDFDWS
+1052 P
-1062 SILNNDGF
+1062 LNLSNNTRNGIS
-1070 KEAFGN
+1070 KEAYEKAKAF
-1076 MTNVTEEYKN
+1076 MTYYDQYKSM
-1086 AYDDFIETIS
+1086 T
-1096 NNPSDLSACQ
+1096 
-1106 SAFDNLATAYI
+1106 
-1117 YNSDALKNVTEE
+1117 DALKIDLSNI
-1129 TKASTI
+1129 STDFRTDYSPKI
-1135 AMLSQMGVV
+1135 EGKKDK
-1144 NAAEVVNYRLGASE
+1144 E
-1158 SYAADTGKD
+1158 SKD
-1167 LESATLSEI
+1167 K
-1176 TAFAKEADMSD
+1176 AKEQ
-1187 ITKASLAAYVIEKIH
+1187 EK
-1202 AASITITTSADI
+1202 
-1214 NNLTALCSQLGV
+1214 
-1226 AGTALAQFAR
+1226 
-1236 LKAIAM
+1236 
-1242 DTSGKYTD
+1242 
-1250 GYKEYA
+1250 
-1256 TTAADQILQN
+1256 
-1266 AVNAAQTKYTPQF
+1266 
-1279 GGGSATSKAM
+1279 
-1289 DDAAK
+1289 
-1294 SAKKASDTAK
+1294 AK
-1304 ETAQT
+1304 EQT
-1309 LDWIETKLKL
+1309 SQTFDWIETRIDRLESKISKFQKRAEDAKRSFSSRMYNYRKEISTLFSELSTQSKAYDRYMQKANSVGLSEEWKKKVRNGAISIKDVKDDTLK
-1319 ASKETEKLSKSF
+1319 E
-1331 DKAFGMNQTRER
+1331 
-1343 YHAYISQIE
+1343 QIE
-1352 SEIHDN
+1352 S
-1358 TTAAQVYQEK
+1358 
-1368 LNQIGLSYEWIAK
+1368 
-1381 IQSGAFSIDS
+1381 
-1391 ITDENLKTQI
+1391 
-1401 SEYQTYSDKLNSC
+1401 YQTWYEKAKKAKDATDDLTRSIQDEYEALAKLNS
-1414 YDTIESLEEERLQAS
+1414 E
-1429 VNYAEKLIDSHE
+1429 YAENKIDKYSSSIDLLE
-1441 KEIDSINKLIDR
+1441 AKKENYTKYQSKNNMLSKESSYLDKELSAYQKAYRDDKTGLNSATKSINKTKTT
-1453 RKALVSLKEAFGLS
+1453 KANKKVLKEIKS
-1467 ASKSDLKYQQD
+1467 CIKSK
-1478 QYEQEIDALERQNK
+1478 K
-1492 EIYDLMWTT
+1492 EI
-1501 TYGDEAWQK
+1501 
-1510 YNDQMIEN
+1510 
-1518 TSSIQDLTQS
+1518 SSGILDR
-1528 LADLASEMANLPIDK
+1528 
-1543 YEKALDKISAKNDLL
+1543 ALSVD
-1558 DAKLENATS
+1558 
-1567 DKVKSKIIGSQLK
+1567 
-1580 LTRKKD
+1580 
-1586 NSAQSAAKTTQSNLN
+1586 SNLYN
-1601 QSVKD
+1601 QCVK
-1606 LKTATKKDNNIP
+1606 
-1618 VYNVDASGPNVKART
+1618 
-1633 AVNDYYKKVQNYTKA
+1633 
-1648 KKQIPASLISKISGD
+1648 
-1663 GYSTLSKACANY
+1663 
-1675 NAALVANDTAQAT
+1675 
-1688 AALSRETIRQEL
+1688 
-1700 ADLAEQRASLA
+1700 
-1711 KTTADFKVEKYD
+1711 
-1723 SKDELY
+1723 
-1729 DAKLDNATSTSS
+1729 
-1741 KNKLIDRKISNINNR
+1741 
-1756 QSAYN
+1756 
-1761 TAVKTD
+1761 
-1767 NKNIKSA
+1767 
-1774 QKNISKIKSTKKNK
+1774 
-1788 KILASIKKAAKA
+1788 
-1800 GKRISQSLLNK
+1800 
-1811 AAKLNDGGKLYDAC
+1811 
-1825 IQYNAYL
+1825 YNAYL
-1832 DAKEADKVTADLYKE
+1832 AAYE
-1847 TAKQDKATLAKEKFD
+1847 TDKATYDLKKQENKSKKADLAQEKMD
-1862 NIASKYDNK
+1862 NIDTYYSNRRQGYEQRAQELNNAIDINEAKGYQISTKYYSKLV
-1871 ISSNEQK
+1871 SEEK
-1878 KTEINNRISLV
+1878 KNNASLV
-1889 EEFGGQANVSDYKS
+1889 EERKKLVKS
-1903 LISAEN
+1903 LADSL
-1909 GEYKKLIKEREE
+1909 K
-1921 LRRNLE
+1921 
-1927 ESVVNGSIKKG
+1927 NGSVKSG
-1938 SDEWYDMVA
+1938 SEEWYEMSKQID
-1947 KINDVTN
+1947 DVTN
-1954 AIDESIRSIKQY
+1954 AIDESTKSLVEYNNQ
-1966 QNALRQLKWDTFD
+1966 LRQIKWDNFD
-1979 KSLETVKRVNSE
+1979 YLEERIKTVTSEVDFMINELSREDLTSDNIGDFTDRGKAVAYLHASNYTSYIQQAKDYEKEVSKIEKELTKDPYNKTLISRKEELVKSYEDSISAAQDEKY
-1991 ADYYIDLL
+1991 AIIDLY
-1999 SHKDMTNKD
+1999 T
-2008 TGNFT
+2008 
-2013 EYGIATIGLHKT
+2013 
-2025 NYDNYIAQAEAYQS
+2025 
-2039 EYDKIMKQIEKG
+2039 
-2051 ELSASDENVIQR
+2051 
-2063 LRDLQDAHREAKK
+2063 
-2076 SAEDELESINDL
+2076 
-2088 VKQGYEAQTDAL
+2088 QGYEALKNRISDLISEYEKLMDA
-2100 SKLIEK
+2100 EK
-2106 YKKLKDSELDAY
+2106 NAY
-2118 KYQKE
+2118 DWQNT
-2123 IAEKTKQIA
+2123 ISEKTKQIA
-2132 SLQKQ
+2132 DLRKQ
-2137 LIPYSNNDTEESR
+2137 LIAYSGDVSEETRSK
-2150 AQIQKLKVELEN
+2150 IQSLNV
-2162 AKSDLKDT
+2162 SLKDA
-2170 QYEKFIS
+2170 EKDLRESEYDKLIS
-2177 DTEDMLDDLM
+2177 DTKDMLSDLQDNFDDVIQ
-2187 TDYQKFID
+2187 DVID
-2195 EKLNDT
+2195 SLSENFKEL
-2201 NTILDEIKTLLGSDI
+2201 LDGISKTSNSAVA
-2216 IETIKGLDSNLTN
+2216 TIKGEMNGIGYTPTDEFKEILNGTNVVTTTQNLIDTIKDFQTKMTEYANLLANSTSTTTGGQSVKDKIRSDGENTLSKAISDSN
-2229 DTKDQ
+2229 
-2234 IGSSTTNGGDG
+2234 
-2245 GQAAKDYVHNTVTND
+2245 
-2260 QNKVNSK
+2260 SK
-2267 TDTSS
+2267 LS
-2272 YDPAKEADIAKK
+2272 YFK
-2284 KNGIAQKKKAING
+2284 G
-2297 QRQSFQNQIKELE
+2297 
-2310 SQLKQLYGEL
+2310 
-2320 NSIEN
+2320 
-2325 KYQFEKSSTKNKD
+2325 
-2338 KLQDLKN
+2338 LKN
-2345 NYIEKKSGLNAMI
+2345 NAKISRDEAKVNRDSLKKQYEDYIKTHSKNSTKAKELKSKYDIANSKYNELNKSYNVQNDIYKNMKKQNNALNYLKSHLNTTDSSRDKLSDLNKALYDKYGQRVLSETEMKELAEI
-2358 QDVTHNKDMLQ
+2358 VGVKFDNKNKTGNLYKKLKDLGIPGFKVGSRNIPKDM
-2369 QFIADL
+2369 I
-2375 DKQSAQL
+2375 
-2382 DKDLA
+2382 
-2387 SINGY
+2387 
-2392 EKGSEH
+2392 
-2398 IDKRQLAW
+2398 
-2406 TQENKRELIYRA
+2406 
-2418 ADGALLTELNPGDKV
+2418 ALLGEAGNELHFSKEQGVLREVGQGDKV
-2433 FTNEMT
+2433 FTNEQAQ
-2439 ENLWELAKTNPSLL
+2439 NLWKLSQLTPVDWSKNLKLNSLNIPQADR
-2453 YSSTNFVPKLPDI
+2453 T
-2466 AKSACTST
+2466 TTT

-2482 MNSVND
+2482 MQGVND
-2488 PETFGRQLREEIL
+2488 VETFGKQLREEIC
-2501 KNGKTTQCITEAVSA
+2501 KGGKTTKCITEAISST
-2516 KQLGKNGVGNA
+2516 QLGKGIGKA
-2527 RLYK
+2527 KLYK

>member
-24 KSDAKSLGDMKFVK
+24 KSDAKSLGDMYVK
-38 LIGNLDMPKTRKA
+38 LIGNLDMSKTRKA
-51 IKAQLKGLNNL
+51 INAQLKGLNNL
-62 TFNITPNVNTKGVQT
+62 TFNITPNVNTKGVQS

-98 FDTSKQQLVNQIKI
+98 FDTSKQQLVNQIKT

-443 QVMDKLDDTSRA
+443 QIMDKLDDTSRA

-583 KALQMA
+583 KALQKA

-1036 QALSDG
+1036 QALSEG

-1062 SILNNDGF
+1062 SILNNEDF
-1070 KEAFGN
+1070 KKQFGELGS
-1076 MTNVTEEYKN
+1076 V
-1086 AYDDFIETIS
+1086 YDDFIKTIANS
-1096 NNPSDLSACQ
+1096 PSDLGACQ
-1106 SAFDNLATAYI
+1106 SAFNKLTTEYI
-1117 YNSDALKNVTEE
+1117 NNSDVMKNLTED
-1129 TKASTI
+1129 TKAGTV
-1135 AMLSQMGVV
+1135 AMLEQMGVANAEEMV
-1144 NAAEVVNYRLGASE
+1144 EARLAAQKYATANGCIDLANATWEEISALIAEGNASQETQQYLANLALSKIDVNNIKLDTKADVDNIIAIANAAGAS
-1158 SYAADTGKD
+1158 AAQ
-1167 LESATLSEI
+1167 I
-1176 TAFAKEADMSD
+1176 
-1187 ITKASLAAYVIEKIH
+1187 AALK
-1202 AASITITTSADI
+1202 
-1214 NNLTALCSQLGV
+1214 
-1226 AGTALAQFAR
+1226 TALASLSNANITKWDDANKGGGMGSTNLMNPAKLNTPSSGNSKIDQFA
-1236 LKAIAM
+1236 KQQQAQKTKDAVQDAT
-1242 DTSGKYTD
+1242 DTLAKTLDDIKNGAYNLDASNF
-1250 GYKEYA
+1250 YA
-1256 TTAADQILQN
+1256 N
-1266 AVNAAQTKYTPQF
+1266 YS
-1279 GGGSATSKAM
+1279 GGSATSKAVN
-1289 DDAAK
+1289 DAAK
-1294 SAKKASDTAK
+1294 AAKDAAK
-1304 ETAQT
+1304 DVKEAVAETF
-1309 LDWIETKLKL
+1309 DFIENGINR
-1319 ASKETEKLSKSF
+1319 F
-1331 DKAFGMNQTRER
+1331 DKAFSKLEDKVDKTSSSFTSRLN
-1343 YHAYISQIE
+1343 AYKEALNAATFGIELLTDDYNKYMQKANEVGLNEDIASAVRGGASNIWDYSDDTVKQQIK
-1352 SEIHDN
+1352 DYQN
-1358 TTAAQVYQEK
+1358 WYDKAQDCLDKIDELKDKQLELTQASIELLITQYEK
-1368 LNQIGLSYEWIAK
+1368 LSTKVENANDRMEKWI
-1381 IQSGAFSIDS
+1381 
-1391 ITDENLKTQI
+1391 
-1401 SEYQTYSDKLNSC
+1401 
-1414 YDTIESLEEERLQAS
+1414 
-1429 VNYAEKLIDSHE
+1429 
-1441 KEIDSINKLIDR
+1441 
-1453 RKALVSLKEAFGLS
+1453 SLKESWGFS
-1467 ASKSDLKYQQD
+1467 ANTKNYNSMNKNIQKQIDYINKQDEQLKLLQKTVTKGSEAWYEYNERIDSNKASLIDLKQQM
-1478 QYEQEIDALERQNK
+1478 Q
-1492 EIYDLMWTT
+1492 
-1501 TYGDEAWQK
+1501 
-1510 YNDQMIEN
+1510 
-1518 TSSIQDLTQS
+1518 
-1528 LADLASEMANLPIDK
+1528 
-1543 YEKALDKISAKNDLL
+1543 
-1558 DAKLENATS
+1558 ENAT
-1567 DKVKSKIIGSQLK
+1567 
-1580 LTRKKD
+1580 
-1586 NSAQSAAKTTQSNLN
+1586 AA
-1601 QSVKD
+1601 
-1606 LKTATKKDNNIP
+1606 
-1618 VYNVDASGPNVKART
+1618 
-1633 AVNDYYKKVQNYTKA
+1633 AVLA
-1648 KKQIPASLISKISGD
+1648 K
-1663 GYSTLSKACANY
+1663 
-1675 NAALVANDTAQAT
+1675 AT
-1688 AALSRETIRQEL
+1688 A
-1700 ADLAEQRASLA
+1700 DK
-1711 KTTADFKVEKYD
+1711 KTEKYD
-1723 SKDELY
+1723 SQDELY
-1729 DAKLDNATSTSS
+1729 DAKIDNATSAKT
-1741 KNKLIDRKISNINNR
+1741 KNKLINKKISNITKR
-1756 QSAYN
+1756 QNIYN
-1761 TAVKTD
+1761 SVVTTD
-1767 NKNIKSA
+1767 NKNLKSA
-1774 QKNISKIKSTKKNK
+1774 KKTIGKFKSTKENK
-1788 KILASIKKAAKA
+1788 KVLASIKKAAKA

-1811 AAKLNDGGKLYDAC
+1811 ASKLNDNGKLYNAC
-1825 IQYNAYL
+1825 VQYNAYL
-1832 DAKEADKVTADLYKE
+1832 DAKEADKATADLYKE

-1862 NIASKYDNK
+1862 NISSDYENK

-1878 KTEINNRISLV
+1878 KTALNNKISLAQ
-1889 EEFGGQANVSDYKS
+1889 EQGKQVSAAYYKS
-1903 LISAEN
+1903 LISSEK
-1909 GEYKKLIKEREE
+1909 GEKNKLIKERKD
-1921 LRRNLE
+1921 LQKSLNDA
-1927 ESVVNGSIKKG
+1927 VIKGSIKKG
-1938 SDEWYDMVA
+1938 SDEWHEMVSA
-1947 KINDVTN
+1947 INEVTN
-1954 AIDESIRSIKQY
+1954 AIDESTQSIVEY
-1966 QNALRQLKWDTFD
+1966 QNALRQLKWDAFD
-1979 KSLETVKRVNSE
+1979 KSMETVKRINSE
-1991 ADYYIDLL
+1991 NDYYIDLM
-1999 SHKDMTNKD
+1999 SHKDMTDKD

-2013 EYGIATIGLHKT
+2013 KYGTATIGLHKT
-2025 NYDNYIAQAEAYQS
+2025 NYDNYLAQADEYQR
-2039 EYDKIMKQIEKG
+2039 EYNKIMRQIEKG
-2051 ELSASDENVIQR
+2051 ELSLSDENVIQR
-2063 LRDLQDAHREAKK
+2063 LRDLQDAHRDAKK
-2076 SAEDELESINDL
+2076 SAEDELQSIQDL

-2100 SKLIEK
+2100 SELIDK
-2106 YKKLKDSELDAY
+2106 YKKLKDSELEAY

-2123 IAEKTKQIA
+2123 IAEKTKTIA

-2137 LIPYSNNDTEESR
+2137 LTAYNGNDSEESR
-2150 AQIQKLKVELEN
+2150 AQIQKLKVQLEE

-2187 TDYQKFID
+2187 NDYQEFID

-2201 NTILDEIKTLLGSDI
+2201 NNILDDIKGYLSGDI
-2216 IETIKGLDSNLTN
+2216 IATLKSLDSSLTN
-2229 DTKDQ
+2229 TTKDQ
-2234 IGSSTTNGGDG
+2234 IDSSTTNGGDG
-2245 GQAAKDYVHNTVTND
+2245 GQGAKDYVHNTVTND

-2267 TDTSS
+2267 TDTSN

-2418 ADGALLTELNPGDKV
+2418 SDGAVLTKLNPGDKV

-2439 ENLWELAKTNPSLL
+2439 ENLWKMAQMNPAQMGITSQF
-2453 YSSTNFVPKLPDI
+2453 TKLPDM
-2466 AKSACTST
+2466 SRNVSNSGNTT
-2474 IVEVGDIV
+2474 IQIGDIK
-2482 MNSVND
+2482 MEGVND
-2488 PETFGRQLREEIL
+2488 VETFGRQLREEIL
-2501 KNGKTTQCITEAVSA
+2501 RNGKTTQCITEAVSA
-2516 KQLGKNGVGNA
+2516 KQLGKNGIGNA

>member
-1 MAVNDF
+1 MTFKTWINDLRDVQSVINNISNTRVIIDGATGLLNTSSLKEMSSAVS
-7 IVNLVA
+7 
-13 GLSKTKSKQQI
+13 GLSKEQALLVLSTKNLNAAQQEQVLLAAGI
-24 KSDAKSLGDMKFVK
+24 ISSENSITASAISQALAKTQLSATEKEALLTKLGLIDATTGEAIANATCTKEELLKALATKGI
-38 LIGNLDMPKTRKA
+38 IGADADAIISSIGLTSANSAQAISFDLLTA
-51 IKAQLKGLNNL
+51 SIWANIKALGKWLITNPVRWAILGGTAIFGLVKAYDALTDSVEEVEERTENLLESYNSAISEANSNAKTIESLADRYETLSKGVNNL
-62 TFNITPNVNTKGVQT
+62 GENVS
-77 ATKQAINNA
+77 
-86 QRVANNNKVHLN
+86 L
-98 FDTSKQQLVNQIKI
+98 TSDEYSEYNDIVNQIADMFPTLITGYTDEGNAILSLKGNVEKLRDAYKEAQTEAYNLLIVSGEDSDGNDIISNYKNQINGKESSLSKTSSYINGEGGAKDAIDIITRLTGTLTPDEFRDTYNELYEQYKNIWNSDKI
-112 LGRNN
+112 QDALKSSGFEELSHAP
-117 NKLFNNHEMTAKYNQ
+117 KWGELTSDDLAK
-132 LLNAANV
+132 V
-139 AKSTG
+139 KSTAQATIQTYKAEIDSQLKNVDTLANAYLMTNEDYSKLNEQSQTAASLIVNSITEDIANG
-144 ELKTLRGELSA
+144 FKTKEDVGAYVANIASKIRDNPDLNKSLVDLFTEDFSSMSVDEVKSKLDGYINTIAKVLNEDPVELKIRLGFDDYDDVEPLKTKVQGFLKDEFDDKVGELS
-155 FKTELVATNNAG
+155 
-167 MTWGSKFKESVK
+167 
-179 SYTKFFSGA
+179 
-188 SLVYAISNQVRN
+188 
-200 AATEAKTL
+200 L
-208 DDSLVNLQKVTDEI
+208 DDLQV
-222 SDRDA
+222 
-227 LYKYFDKSLSK
+227 
-238 AQELNV
+238 
-244 KVGSLI
+244 
-250 DAVTELKKLGW
+250 
-261 DLDDAELGAKW
+261 
-272 ANILSNVGD
+272 
-281 VDIDTAIGSIKTSI
+281 
-295 ASFDEI
+295 AS
-301 GGYGNDQMDKKLE
+301 KLE
-314 AYTDLI
+314 I
-320 NNMSNK
+320 
-326 YSIDAEG
+326 
-333 LAESIRL
+333 
-340 SAGTLTEAHMSIEQA
+340 
-355 ATMFATANKYYND
+355 
-368 PSYLGNTAKIGS
+368 P
-380 LRMRASSGDTDAI
+380 
-393 EELQEMGEEVDDL
+393 
-406 ATATSNLREKLMALT
+406 
-421 GVDIMEDEHTFKSY
+421 
-435 YDQLYEIS
+435 
-443 QVMDKLDDTSRA
+443 
-455 NVLETMFGK
+455 
-464 SRSAA
+464 
-469 GAAILSGMKESASAY
+469 
-484 EDAINSAGSATEEY
+484 
-498 QTWMT
+498 
-503 SADAACQRFS
+503 
-513 NTLTE
+513 
-518 TYQSIINGNT
+518 
-528 VRDLANLGSA
+528 
-538 VLEFANNWG
+538 
-547 IVEGTLKGVIALN
+547 EGTLLSWDELKQKIEE
-560 LGKFIATGG
+560 
-569 MALITA
+569 
-575 TKQVEQYG
+575 TK
-583 KALQMA
+583 
-589 SNVPNGNLSARFQ
+589 
-602 ALKSIAQATSTLTT
+602 
-616 EQLRNVLA
+616 
-624 TNTLTQADRVRILQ
+624 
-638 MQGMTKEMALQ
+638 
-649 KLAEMNLTQATNAQT
+649 
-664 AANTTSTASTF
+664 
-675 SLKAAMTG
+675 
-683 LGATLK
+683 
-689 SVFLSNPVG
+689 
-698 IVLMGISLGV
+698 
-708 SAVTS
+708 
-713 AVSKHNQAVE
+713 
-723 EARQKAKE
+723 
-731 AADAANTLGDEI
+731 
-743 ATLAN
+743 
-748 KYIQLSDAVK
+748 
-758 TDASAKEDLMTT
+758 
-770 QTELLKKLGLEGES
+770 
-784 IDDLIAKYGSLSNA
+784 
-798 IKQASIDSLKNQQTD
+798 
-813 LIAGVNAAKE
+813 NAASE
-823 ELMDVA
+823 E
-829 KDNFWGTNNIISAS
+829 TPISS
-843 GEEAV
+843 
-848 KAFKE
+848 
-853 LEKAGVI
+853 
-860 DSGSYGTGGGQLVLI
+860 
-875 GDDTVEGAL
+875 
-884 ENYKKLEDAV
+884 
-894 NALRDSEAFT
+894 
-904 ADELSDNSL
+904 
-913 FNSIYSRYSEM
+913 
-924 KESVEA
+924 
-930 YNSSIDNLNEN
+930 
-941 LAQQTMLTAL
+941 
-951 QGNELPKTEEDFNK
+951 
-965 FKQELIDT
+965 
-973 AVASEQFIGNEKEIT
+973 T
-988 DAINN
+988 DI
-993 YLSTVPE
+993 
-1000 FEGYYS
+1000 
-1006 IPLENELDKVD
+1006 
-1017 ELLNQEDFSKTFTD
+1017 
-1031 TLAQV
+1031 LAQV
-1036 QALSDG
+1036 QALSTG

-1352 SEIHDN
+1352 SEIQDN

-1453 RKALVSLKEAFGLS
+1453 RKALVSLKETFGLS

-1567 DKVKSKIIGSQLK
+1567 DKAKSKIIGSQLK

-1606 LKTATKKDNNIP
+1606 LRTATKKDNNIS
-1618 VYNVDASGPNVKART
+1618 VYNVDALGPNVKART

-1675 NAALVANDTAQAT
+1675 NAALVANDTAQET

-1711 KTTADFKVEKYD
+1711 KTTADSKVEKYD

-1999 SHKDMTNKD
+1999 SHKDMTDKD

-2187 TDYQKFID
+2187 SDYQEFID
-2195 EKLNDT
+2195 EKINDT
-2201 NTILDEIKTLLGSDI
+2201 NTILDSIKELLGGNDGI
-2216 IETIKGLDSNLTN
+2216 IATLKSLDSSLTN
-2229 DTKDQ
+2229 TTKDQ
-2234 IGSSTTNGGDG
+2234 IDSSTTNGGDG
-2245 GQAAKDYVHNTVTND
+2245 GQGAKDYVNNTVTND
-2260 QNKVNSK
+2260 RNTINSSHK
-2267 TDTSS
+2267 TGLLRPTAVGTITLDNSLES
-2272 YDPAKEADIAKK
+2272 KK
-2284 KNGIAQKKKAING
+2284 KNTTSIDDKLKTEKKAVKDAINSG
-2297 QRQSFQNQIKELE
+2297 KSRSKKLTD
-2310 SQLKQLYGEL
+2310 K
-2320 NSIEN
+2320 EN
-2325 KYQFEKSSTKNKD
+2325 KE
-2338 KLQDLKN
+2338 
-2345 NYIEKKSGLNAMI
+2345 
-2358 QDVTHNKDMLQ
+2358 H
-2369 QFIADL
+2369 ADL
-2375 DKQSAQL
+2375 WKYIVKNYGRTPTNKMYKKLGGILGVKTDDTVTSKQKTAIL
-2382 DKDLA
+2382 NRMKF
-2387 SINGY
+2387 NGY
-2392 EKGSEH
+2392 KKGSEH
-2398 IDKRQLAW
+2398 IDKSQLAW

-2439 ENLWELAKTNPSLL
+2439 ENLWKMAQMNPSLL
-2453 YSSTNFVPKLPDI
+2453 TSGINYMPNLPEI
-2466 AKSACTST
+2466 TKSAGTST

-2482 MNSVND
+2482 MNGVND
-2488 PETFGRQLREEIL
+2488 VETFGRQLREEIL
-2501 KNGKTTQCITEAVSA
+2501 RNGKTTQCITEAVSA

>member
-1 MAVNDF
+1 MIFKTMTNTSGKTGIQPNNF
-7 IVNLVA
+7 IS
-13 GLSKTKSKQQI
+13 GLFNGDLFKKQTFSLSEVLST
-24 KSDAKSLGDMKFVK
+24 SDVD
-38 LIGNLDMPKTRKA
+38 A
-51 IKAQLKGLNNL
+51 IKAYNKQIDNCV
-62 TFNITPNVNTKGVQT
+62 TSQT
-77 ATKQAINNA
+77 AFNRTMLNTSKEAQNVVAAANGNKVALDGLTKSSKAAELGMKALAMAGNMLLIYALTSAVDIIYKCATASDRLAESAAQMGSEFVSTKSDISDYKTKIKELYQTINDDTSSYEDTYNARQELLKIQDEMIDKFGDEADAVKLVTDAINGQTDSLDTLTQDKWQETVNA
-86 QRVANNNKVHLN
+86 FNSDRGKGWTEKVADAFANIGHGNNFQRMIDEME
-98 FDTSKQQLVNQIKI
+98 DTEVTFHMIPMYGDDTYEEFSK
-112 LGRNN
+112 
-117 NKLFNNHEMTAKYNQ
+117 KLKEDFGADITRTERDDAITLSGDLDTIYKQ
-132 LLNAANV
+132 LLNIQTLAKGMGIDDTFLNDLGNQADE
-139 AKSTG
+139 AKS
-144 ELKTLRGELSA
+144 K
-155 FKTELVATNNAG
+155 
-167 MTWGSKFKESVK
+167 
-179 SYTKFFSGA
+179 
-188 SLVYAISNQVRN
+188 
-200 AATEAKTL
+200 L
-208 DDSLVNLQKVTDEI
+208 DEYQEMYSQHV
-222 SDRDA
+222 
-227 LYKYFDKSLSK
+227 LYDKIFNSEDYEK
-238 AQELNV
+238 
-244 KVGSLI
+244 
-250 DAVTELKKLGW
+250 
-261 DLDDAELGAKW
+261 
-272 ANILSNVGD
+272 
-281 VDIDTAIGSIKTSI
+281 
-295 ASFDEI
+295 SFDEI
-301 GGYGNDQMDKKLE
+301 NK
-314 AYTDLI
+314 AYE
-320 NNMSNK
+320 K
-326 YSIDAEG
+326 YQDAFASGDE
-333 LAESIRL
+333 ESIEKAKQNYAEIVQ
-340 SAGTLTEAHMSIEQA
+340 SATKGLDDQSVIDYFNSM
-355 ATMFATANKYYND
+355 YPD
-368 PSYLGNTAKIGS
+368 
-380 LRMRASSGDTDAI
+380 
-393 EELQEMGEEVDDL
+393 LQEVVGGWEFEVKFKAAVDDD
-406 ATATSNLREKLMALT
+406 S
-421 GVDIMEDEHTFKSY
+421 
-435 YDQLYEIS
+435 
-443 QVMDKLDDTSRA
+443 DDF
-455 NVLETMFGK
+455 E
-464 SRSAA
+464 
-469 GAAILSGMKESASAY
+469 
-484 EDAINSAGSATEEY
+484 
-498 QTWMT
+498 
-503 SADAACQRFS
+503 
-513 NTLTE
+513 
-518 TYQSIINGNT
+518 
-528 VRDLANLGSA
+528 
-538 VLEFANNWG
+538 
-547 IVEGTLKGVIALN
+547 KGV
-560 LGKFIATGG
+560 
-569 MALITA
+569 
-575 TKQVEQYG
+575 Q
-583 KALQMA
+583 
-589 SNVPNGNLSARFQ
+589 
-602 ALKSIAQATSTLTT
+602 
-616 EQLRNVLA
+616 
-624 TNTLTQADRVRILQ
+624 
-638 MQGMTKEMALQ
+638 
-649 KLAEMNLTQATNAQT
+649 
-664 AANTTSTASTF
+664 
-675 SLKAAMTG
+675 
-683 LGATLK
+683 
-689 SVFLSNPVG
+689 
-698 IVLMGISLGV
+698 
-708 SAVTS
+708 
-713 AVSKHNQAVE
+713 
-723 EARQKAKE
+723 
-731 AADAANTLGDEI
+731 
-743 ATLAN
+743 
-748 KYIQLSDAVK
+748 
-758 TDASAKEDLMTT
+758 
-770 QTELLKKLGLEGES
+770 
-784 IDDLIAKYGSLSNA
+784 
-798 IKQASIDSLKNQQTD
+798 
-813 LIAGVNAAKE
+813 
-823 ELMDVA
+823 
-829 KDNFWGTNNIISAS
+829 
-843 GEEAV
+843 
-848 KAFKE
+848 
-853 LEKAGVI
+853 
-860 DSGSYGTGGGQLVLI
+860 
-875 GDDTVEGAL
+875 
-884 ENYKKLEDAV
+884 DAV
-894 NALRDSEAFT
+894 NKFDTIEDIKNYNPKVATDEQKDAYLQLKQY
-904 ADELSDNSL
+904 ADEYGLTLDQLIDKLVQLGLLQSQSKSDLLNKLIPSKSSPTAGVASVLTDTMDGVDADEATKWVESLTEEEAKLANSKDFENALEEQKKKLNGASLSADDYAAAL
-913 FNSIYSRYSEM
+913 QAV
-924 KESVEA
+924 K
-930 YNSSIDNLNEN
+930 DKQNEN
-941 LAQQTMLTAL
+941 S
-951 QGNELPKTEEDFNK
+951 EETP
-965 FKQELIDT
+965 I
-973 AVASEQFIGNEKEIT
+973 SST
-988 DAINN
+988 DI
-993 YLSTVPE
+993 
-1000 FEGYYS
+1000 
-1006 IPLENELDKVD
+1006 
-1017 ELLNQEDFSKTFTD
+1017 
-1031 TLAQV
+1031 LAQV
-1036 QALSDG
+1036 QALSTG

-1266 AVNAAQTKYTPQF
+1266 AVNKATNAYKPQVNYSGGASTK
-1279 GGGSATSKAM
+1279 SAIDKANK
-1289 DDAAK
+1289 AAK
-1294 SAKKASDTAK
+1294 DSAKDAK
-1304 ETAQT
+1304 ETAQDI
-1309 LDWIETKLKL
+1309 DWIETKLKL

-1352 SEIHDN
+1352 SEIQDN

-1453 RKALVSLKEAFGLS
+1453 RKALVSLKETFGLS

-1567 DKVKSKIIGSQLK
+1567 DKAKSKIIGSQLK

-1606 LKTATKKDNNIP
+1606 LKTATKKDNNIS

-1675 NAALVANDTAQAT
+1675 NAALVANDTAQET

-1711 KTTADFKVEKYD
+1711 KTTADSKVEKYD

-1862 NIASKYDNK
+1862 NIASNYDNK
-1871 ISSNEQK
+1871 ISTNEQK
-1878 KTEINNRISLV
+1878 KTEINNRISLA
-1889 EEFGGQANVSDYKS
+1889 EESGWQANVSDYKS

-1909 GEYKKLIKEREE
+1909 GEYQKLIKEREE

-1954 AIDESIRSIKQY
+1954 AIDESIKSIKQY

-1979 KSLETVKRVNSE
+1979 KSMETVKRVNSE
-1991 ADYYIDLL
+1991 VDYYIDLL
-1999 SHKDMTNKD
+1999 SHKDMTDKD

-2025 NYDNYIAQAEAYQS
+2025 NYGSYIAQAEAYQS

-2106 YKKLKDSELDAY
+2106 FKKLKNNALDYY
-2118 KYQKE
+2118 KYAKS
-2123 IAEKTKQIA
+2123 IIEKTKQIA
-2132 SLQKQ
+2132 ALQKQ
-2137 LIPYSNNDTEESR
+2137 LIAYNGNDSEESR
-2150 AQIQKLKVELEN
+2150 ATIQKLKVQLEES
-2162 AKSDLKDT
+2162 KSDLQDT
-2170 QYEKFIS
+2170 IYERYLS

-2187 TDYQKFID
+2187 NDYQEFID
-2195 EKLNDT
+2195 EKINDT
-2201 NTILDEIKTLLGSDI
+2201 NTILDSIKELLGGNDGI
-2216 IETIKGLDSNLTN
+2216 IATLKSLDSSLTN
-2229 DTKDQ
+2229 TTKDQ
-2234 IGSSTTNGGDG
+2234 IDSSTTNGGDG
-2245 GQAAKDYVHNTVTND
+2245 GQGAKDYVNNTVTND
-2260 QNKVNSK
+2260 RNTINSSHK
-2267 TDTSS
+2267 TGLLRPTAVGTITLDNSLES
-2272 YDPAKEADIAKK
+2272 KK
-2284 KNGIAQKKKAING
+2284 KNTTSIDDKLKNEKKAVKDAINSG
-2297 QRQSFQNQIKELE
+2297 KSRSKKLTD
-2310 SQLKQLYGEL
+2310 K
-2320 NSIEN
+2320 EN
-2325 KYQFEKSSTKNKD
+2325 KE
-2338 KLQDLKN
+2338 
-2345 NYIEKKSGLNAMI
+2345 
-2358 QDVTHNKDMLQ
+2358 H
-2369 QFIADL
+2369 ADL
-2375 DKQSAQL
+2375 WKYIVKNYGRTPTNKMYKKLGGILGVKTDDTVTSKQKTAIL
-2382 DKDLA
+2382 NRMKF
-2387 SINGY
+2387 NGY
-2392 EKGSEH
+2392 KKGSEH
-2398 IDKRQLAW
+2398 IDKSQLAW

-2418 ADGALLTELNPGDKV
+2418 SDGAVLTKLNPGDKV

-2439 ENLWELAKTNPSLL
+2439 ENLWKLAKTNPSLL

-2466 AKSACTST
+2466 AKSAGTST

-2482 MNSVND
+2482 MNGVND
-2488 PETFGRQLREEIL
+2488 PETFGRQLREEIC
-2501 KNGKTTQCITEAVSA
+2501 KNGKTTQCIAEAVSA
-2516 KQLGKNGVGNA
+2516 KQLKKNSIGNA

>member
-1 MAVNDF
+1 MIFKEQLTNISTVLNNTGNTTKLLTSFSALDASQQKVLLSSKLLTEEQKEQC
-7 IVNLVA
+7 IVMSMLSSANTKYTA
-13 GLSKTKSKQQI
+13 EQLSKTAGISAETLANWGLTSSTDTLTVSELAEKAATDAQAKSALEKIVAQNAQAVANGELTASNVALTASETGTTLATGAFTTAI
-24 KSDAKSLGDMKFVK
+24 KANISAMKTWLLTTPAGWITMLVGGIFLAVKAYDALTVSVEEQKEKMEDSLSAYSDAKSELE
-38 LIGNLDMPKTRKA
+38 
-51 IKAQLKGLNNL
+51 
-62 TFNITPNVNTKGVQT
+62 NITTELDNQ
-77 ATKQAINNA
+77 KQAMDELLGKEKLTYAEKGQLEELQQITEELRIQKDLAEKEESRTQKEVASDAATLFKKQFGKYDISDEAIDEYQTNANATGNNA
-86 QRVANNNKVHLN
+86 I
-98 FDTSKQQLVNQIKI
+98 LVSDEND
-112 LGRNN
+112 
-117 NKLFNNHEMTAKYNQ
+117 
-132 LLNAANV
+132 
-139 AKSTG
+139 
-144 ELKTLRGELSA
+144 LSA
-155 FKTELVATNNAG
+155 MIAGYKQFNDLLDEAYGEKNQEDIDHFISLTEDLKDSIFSTAQDLQTQQDNMSDYYNTIKNVPYDELT
-167 MTWGSKFKESVK
+167 SDQKEVVDA
-179 SYTKFFSGA
+179 YT
-188 SLVYAISNQVRN
+188 AISN
-200 AATEAKTL
+200 AIALIYKEL
-208 DDSLVNLQKVTDEI
+208 DPNSWN
-222 SDRDA
+222 
-227 LYKYFDKSLSK
+227 
-238 AQELNV
+238 
-244 KVGSLI
+244 
-250 DAVTELKKLGW
+250 
-261 DLDDAELGAKW
+261 
-272 ANILSNVGD
+272 
-281 VDIDTAIGSIKTSI
+281 
-295 ASFDEI
+295 
-301 GGYGNDQMDKKLE
+301 
-314 AYTDLI
+314 
-320 NNMSNK
+320 
-326 YSIDAEG
+326 
-333 LAESIRL
+333 
-340 SAGTLTEAHMSIEQA
+340 
-355 ATMFATANKYYND
+355 
-368 PSYLGNTAKIGS
+368 
-380 LRMRASSGDTDAI
+380 
-393 EELQEMGEEVDDL
+393 EMQ
-406 ATATSNLREKLMALT
+406 
-421 GVDIMEDEHTFKSY
+421 I
-435 YDQLYEIS
+435 
-443 QVMDKLDDTSRA
+443 DKLFTTD
-455 NVLETMFGK
+455 
-464 SRSAA
+464 
-469 GAAILSGMKESASAY
+469 
-484 EDAINSAGSATEEY
+484 
-498 QTWMT
+498 
-503 SADAACQRFS
+503 
-513 NTLTE
+513 
-518 TYQSIINGNT
+518 
-528 VRDLANLGSA
+528 
-538 VLEFANNWG
+538 G
-547 IVEGTLKGVIALN
+547 IEKTKDELVEMAKEGTLDESTIQSYSKLN
-560 LGKFIATGG
+560 
-569 MALITA
+569 
-575 TKQVEQYG
+575 
-583 KALQMA
+583 
-589 SNVPNGNLSARFQ
+589 
-602 ALKSIAQATSTLTT
+602 STL
-616 EQLRNVLA
+616 EDSNM
-624 TNTLTQADRVRILQ
+624 ILNDGQ
-638 MQGMTKEMALQ
+638 SAARALCDEMYAL
-649 KLAEMNLTQATNAQT
+649 
-664 AANTTSTASTF
+664 
-675 SLKAAMTG
+675 
-683 LGATLK
+683 
-689 SVFLSNPVG
+689 
-698 IVLMGISLGV
+698 
-708 SAVTS
+708 
-713 AVSKHNQAVE
+713 
-723 EARQKAKE
+723 
-731 AADAANTLGDEI
+731 ADA
-743 ATLAN
+743 
-748 KYIQLSDAVK
+748 
-758 TDASAKEDLMTT
+758 ED
-770 QTELLKKLGLEGES
+770 
-784 IDDLIAKYGSLSNA
+784 
-798 IKQASIDSLKNQQTD
+798 
-813 LIAGVNAAKE
+813 
-823 ELMDVA
+823 DV
-829 KDNFWGTNNIISAS
+829 
-843 GEEAV
+843 
-848 KAFKE
+848 
-853 LEKAGVI
+853 
-860 DSGSYGTGGGQLVLI
+860 Q
-875 GDDTVEGAL
+875 
-884 ENYKKLEDAV
+884 
-894 NALRDSEAFT
+894 
-904 ADELSDNSL
+904 
-913 FNSIYSRYSEM
+913 
-924 KESVEA
+924 
-930 YNSSIDNLNEN
+930 SSKLNE
-941 LAQQTMLTAL
+941 T
-951 QGNELPKTEEDFNK
+951 P
-965 FKQELIDT
+965 I
-973 AVASEQFIGNEKEIT
+973 SST
-988 DAINN
+988 DI
-993 YLSTVPE
+993 
-1000 FEGYYS
+1000 
-1006 IPLENELDKVD
+1006 
-1017 ELLNQEDFSKTFTD
+1017 
-1031 TLAQV
+1031 LAQV
-1036 QALSDG
+1036 QALSTG

-1202 AASITITTSADI
+1202 ATSITITTSADI

-1352 SEIHDN
+1352 SEIQDN

-1453 RKALVSLKEAFGLS
+1453 RKALVSLKETFGLS

-1567 DKVKSKIIGSQLK
+1567 DKAKSKIIGSQLK

-1606 LKTATKKDNNIP
+1606 LRTATKKDNNIS

-1633 AVNDYYKKVQNYTKA
+1633 AVNDYYKKVKNYTKA

-1675 NAALVANDTAQAT
+1675 NAALVANDTAQET

-1711 KTTADFKVEKYD
+1711 KTTADSKVEKYD

-1999 SHKDMTNKD
+1999 SHKDMTDKD

-2187 TDYQKFID
+2187 SDYQEFID
-2195 EKLNDT
+2195 EKINDT
-2201 NTILDEIKTLLGSDI
+2201 NTILDSIKELLGGNDGI
-2216 IETIKGLDSNLTN
+2216 IATLKSLDSSLTN
-2229 DTKDQ
+2229 TTKDQ
-2234 IGSSTTNGGDG
+2234 IDSSTTNGGDG
-2245 GQAAKDYVHNTVTND
+2245 GQGAKDYVNNTVTND
-2260 QNKVNSK
+2260 RNTINSSHK
-2267 TDTSS
+2267 TGLLRPTAVGTITLDNSLES
-2272 YDPAKEADIAKK
+2272 KK
-2284 KNGIAQKKKAING
+2284 KNTTSIDDKLKTEKKAVKDAINSG
-2297 QRQSFQNQIKELE
+2297 KSRSKKLTD
-2310 SQLKQLYGEL
+2310 K
-2320 NSIEN
+2320 EN
-2325 KYQFEKSSTKNKD
+2325 KE
-2338 KLQDLKN
+2338 
-2345 NYIEKKSGLNAMI
+2345 
-2358 QDVTHNKDMLQ
+2358 H
-2369 QFIADL
+2369 ADL
-2375 DKQSAQL
+2375 WKYIVKNYGRTPTNKMYKKLGGILGVKTDDTVTSKQKTAIL
-2382 DKDLA
+2382 NRMKF
-2387 SINGY
+2387 NGY
-2392 EKGSEH
+2392 KKGSEH
-2398 IDKRQLAW
+2398 IDKSQLAW
-2406 TQENKRELIYRA
+2406 TQEDKREMIYRA
-2418 ADGALLTELNPGDKV
+2418 SDGAVLTKLNPGDKV

-2439 ENLWELAKTNPSLL
+2439 ENLWKMAQMNPSLL
-2453 YSSTNFVPKLPDI
+2453 TSGINYMPNLPEI
-2466 AKSACTST
+2466 TKSAGTST

-2482 MNSVND
+2482 MNGVND
-2488 PETFGRQLREEIL
+2488 VETFGRQLREEIL
-2501 KNGKTTQCITEAVSA
+2501 RNGKTTQCITEAVSA
-2516 KQLGKNGVGNA
+2516 KQLGKNDVGNA

>member
-1 MAVNDF
+1 MIFKTMTNTSGKTGIQPNNF
-7 IVNLVA
+7 IS
-13 GLSKTKSKQQI
+13 GLFNGDLFKKQTFSLSEVLST
-24 KSDAKSLGDMKFVK
+24 SDVD
-38 LIGNLDMPKTRKA
+38 A
-51 IKAQLKGLNNL
+51 IKAYNKQIDNCV
-62 TFNITPNVNTKGVQT
+62 TSQT
-77 ATKQAINNA
+77 AFNRTMLNTSKEAQNVVAAANGNKVALDGLTKSSKAAELGMKALAMAGNMLLIYALTSAVDIIYKCATASDRLAESAAQMGSEFVSTKSDISDYKTKIKELYQTINDDTSSYEDTYNARQELLKIQDEMIDKFGDEADAVKLVTDAINGQTDSLDTLTQDKWQETVNA
-86 QRVANNNKVHLN
+86 FNSDRGKGWTEKVADAFANIGHGNNFQRMIDEME
-98 FDTSKQQLVNQIKI
+98 DTEVTFHMIPMYGDDTYEEFSK
-112 LGRNN
+112 
-117 NKLFNNHEMTAKYNQ
+117 KLKEDFGADITRTERDDAITLSGDLDTIYKQ
-132 LLNAANV
+132 LLNIQTLAKGMGIDDTFLNDLGNQADE
-139 AKSTG
+139 AKS
-144 ELKTLRGELSA
+144 K
-155 FKTELVATNNAG
+155 
-167 MTWGSKFKESVK
+167 
-179 SYTKFFSGA
+179 
-188 SLVYAISNQVRN
+188 
-200 AATEAKTL
+200 L
-208 DDSLVNLQKVTDEI
+208 DEYQEMYSQHV
-222 SDRDA
+222 
-227 LYKYFDKSLSK
+227 LYDKIFNSEDYEK
-238 AQELNV
+238 
-244 KVGSLI
+244 
-250 DAVTELKKLGW
+250 
-261 DLDDAELGAKW
+261 
-272 ANILSNVGD
+272 
-281 VDIDTAIGSIKTSI
+281 
-295 ASFDEI
+295 SFDEI
-301 GGYGNDQMDKKLE
+301 NK
-314 AYTDLI
+314 AYE
-320 NNMSNK
+320 K
-326 YSIDAEG
+326 YQDAFASGDE
-333 LAESIRL
+333 ESIEKAKQNYAEIVQ
-340 SAGTLTEAHMSIEQA
+340 SATKGLDDQSVIDYFNSM
-355 ATMFATANKYYND
+355 YPD
-368 PSYLGNTAKIGS
+368 
-380 LRMRASSGDTDAI
+380 
-393 EELQEMGEEVDDL
+393 LQEVVGGWEFEVKFKAAVDDD
-406 ATATSNLREKLMALT
+406 S
-421 GVDIMEDEHTFKSY
+421 
-435 YDQLYEIS
+435 
-443 QVMDKLDDTSRA
+443 DDF
-455 NVLETMFGK
+455 E
-464 SRSAA
+464 
-469 GAAILSGMKESASAY
+469 
-484 EDAINSAGSATEEY
+484 
-498 QTWMT
+498 
-503 SADAACQRFS
+503 
-513 NTLTE
+513 
-518 TYQSIINGNT
+518 
-528 VRDLANLGSA
+528 
-538 VLEFANNWG
+538 
-547 IVEGTLKGVIALN
+547 KGV
-560 LGKFIATGG
+560 
-569 MALITA
+569 
-575 TKQVEQYG
+575 Q
-583 KALQMA
+583 
-589 SNVPNGNLSARFQ
+589 
-602 ALKSIAQATSTLTT
+602 
-616 EQLRNVLA
+616 
-624 TNTLTQADRVRILQ
+624 
-638 MQGMTKEMALQ
+638 
-649 KLAEMNLTQATNAQT
+649 
-664 AANTTSTASTF
+664 
-675 SLKAAMTG
+675 
-683 LGATLK
+683 
-689 SVFLSNPVG
+689 
-698 IVLMGISLGV
+698 
-708 SAVTS
+708 
-713 AVSKHNQAVE
+713 
-723 EARQKAKE
+723 
-731 AADAANTLGDEI
+731 
-743 ATLAN
+743 
-748 KYIQLSDAVK
+748 
-758 TDASAKEDLMTT
+758 
-770 QTELLKKLGLEGES
+770 
-784 IDDLIAKYGSLSNA
+784 
-798 IKQASIDSLKNQQTD
+798 
-813 LIAGVNAAKE
+813 
-823 ELMDVA
+823 
-829 KDNFWGTNNIISAS
+829 
-843 GEEAV
+843 
-848 KAFKE
+848 
-853 LEKAGVI
+853 
-860 DSGSYGTGGGQLVLI
+860 
-875 GDDTVEGAL
+875 
-884 ENYKKLEDAV
+884 DAV
-894 NALRDSEAFT
+894 NKFDTIEDIKNYNPKVATDEQKDAYLQLKQY
-904 ADELSDNSL
+904 ADEYGLTLDQLIDKLVQLGLLQSQSKSDLLNKLIPSKSSPTAGVASVLTDTMDGVDADEATKWVESLTEEEAKLANSKDFENALEEQKKKLNGASLSADDYAAAL
-913 FNSIYSRYSEM
+913 QAV
-924 KESVEA
+924 K
-930 YNSSIDNLNEN
+930 DKQNEN
-941 LAQQTMLTAL
+941 S
-951 QGNELPKTEEDFNK
+951 EETP
-965 FKQELIDT
+965 I
-973 AVASEQFIGNEKEIT
+973 SST
-988 DAINN
+988 DI
-993 YLSTVPE
+993 
-1000 FEGYYS
+1000 
-1006 IPLENELDKVD
+1006 
-1017 ELLNQEDFSKTFTD
+1017 
-1031 TLAQV
+1031 LAQV
-1036 QALSDG
+1036 QALSTG

-1352 SEIHDN
+1352 SEIQDN

-1453 RKALVSLKEAFGLS
+1453 RKALVSLKETFGLS

-1567 DKVKSKIIGSQLK
+1567 DKAKSKIIGSQLK

-1606 LKTATKKDNNIP
+1606 LRTATKKDNNIS
-1618 VYNVDASGPNVKART
+1618 VYNVDALGPNVKART

-1675 NAALVANDTAQAT
+1675 NAALVANDTAQET

-1711 KTTADFKVEKYD
+1711 KTTADSKVEKYD

-1999 SHKDMTNKD
+1999 SHKDMTDKD

-2187 TDYQKFID
+2187 SDYQEFID
-2195 EKLNDT
+2195 EKINDT
-2201 NTILDEIKTLLGSDI
+2201 NTILDSIKELLGGNDGI
-2216 IETIKGLDSNLTN
+2216 IATLKSLDSSLTN
-2229 DTKDQ
+2229 TTKDQ
-2234 IGSSTTNGGDG
+2234 IDSSTTNGGDG
-2245 GQAAKDYVHNTVTND
+2245 GQGAKDYVNNTVTND
-2260 QNKVNSK
+2260 RNTINSSHK
-2267 TDTSS
+2267 TGLLRPTAVGTITLDNSLES
-2272 YDPAKEADIAKK
+2272 KK
-2284 KNGIAQKKKAING
+2284 KNTTSIDDKLKTEKKAVKDAINSG
-2297 QRQSFQNQIKELE
+2297 KSRSKKLTD
-2310 SQLKQLYGEL
+2310 K
-2320 NSIEN
+2320 EN
-2325 KYQFEKSSTKNKD
+2325 KE
-2338 KLQDLKN
+2338 
-2345 NYIEKKSGLNAMI
+2345 
-2358 QDVTHNKDMLQ
+2358 H
-2369 QFIADL
+2369 ADL
-2375 DKQSAQL
+2375 WKYIVKNYGRTPTNKMYKKLGGILGVKTDDTVTSKQKTAIL
-2382 DKDLA
+2382 NRMKF
-2387 SINGY
+2387 NGY
-2392 EKGSEH
+2392 KKGSEH
-2398 IDKRQLAW
+2398 IDKSQLAW

-2482 MNSVND
+2482 MNGVND

>member
-1 MAVNDF
+1 MNNF
-7 IVNLVA
+7 ILQLVA

-24 KSDAKSLGDMKFVK
+24 KSDAKSLGDMYVK

-62 TFNITPNVNTKGVQT
+62 TFNITPNVNTKGVQS

-86 QRVANNNKVHLN
+86 QRVANSNKVHLN

-167 MTWGSKFKESVK
+167 MTWGSKFKESIK
-179 SYTKFFSGA
+179 SYAKFFSGA
-188 SLVYAISNQVRN
+188 SMIYALSNQVRN

-250 DAVTELKKLGW
+250 DAVTEFKKLGW

-326 YSIDAEG
+326 YSIDADG

-518 TYQSIINGNT
+518 TYQGIINGNT

-560 LGKFIATGG
+560 LGKFIVTGG

-589 SNVPNGNLSARFQ
+589 SNVPNGNLSVRFQ

-664 AANTTSTASTF
+664 AANTASTASTF

-731 AADAANTLGDEI
+731 AADNANTLGDEI
-743 ATLAN
+743 AELAN

-973 AVASEQFIGNEKEIT
+973 AVASKQFIGNEKEIT

-1017 ELLNQEDFSKTFTD
+1017 ELLNQEDFLKTFEIPDADTLQQQISDLNSAIDSIQSAYDTLNSAVEEYNSNGGQLSIDTIQSLLSLSDEYLACLQVENGQLSLNADAMAQLAQSKLDEAQATAVTQAMTELQAIANGEAAQSTTNYITGNAALMSSLAQLSGSYDGVAQAAMTAAQAQELSAQINAASTKDKTATENVMKGLNAKLKLIQSTKKTISSGNFGKVASKSSSNSGSKKSGSGSSSDPIKEQFQAEYNLLKHNLEMGYITEEQYYNSVQDLNNKYFAGKEEYLNEYRQYEEEVYKGLKSYYKSYCENLMNYYEKALDANKITFTMYSSSVRNMLDNMWKSGKISAQDYWSYVEKMLEKQKDIYDAALSAITD
-1031 TLAQV
+1031 TL
-1036 QALSDG
+1036 
-1042 LDQLDKIYAD
+1042 
-1052 VYDKEDFDWS
+1052 
-1062 SILNNDGF
+1062 
-1070 KEAFGN
+1070 
-1076 MTNVTEEYKN
+1076 
-1086 AYDDFIETIS
+1086 DD
-1096 NNPSDLSACQ
+1096 
-1106 SAFDNLATAYI
+1106 
-1117 YNSDALKNVTEE
+1117 
-1129 TKASTI
+1129 
-1135 AMLSQMGVV
+1135 
-1144 NAAEVVNYRLGASE
+1144 
-1158 SYAADTGKD
+1158 
-1167 LESATLSEI
+1167 EI
-1176 TAFAKEADMSD
+1176 
-1187 ITKASLAAYVIEKIH
+1187 
-1202 AASITITTSADI
+1202 
-1214 NNLTALCSQLGV
+1214 
-1226 AGTALAQFAR
+1226 
-1236 LKAIAM
+1236 
-1242 DTSGKYTD
+1242 
-1250 GYKEYA
+1250 
-1256 TTAADQILQN
+1256 
-1266 AVNAAQTKYTPQF
+1266 
-1279 GGGSATSKAM
+1279 
-1289 DDAAK
+1289 
-1294 SAKKASDTAK
+1294 
-1304 ETAQT
+1304 
-1309 LDWIETKLKL
+1309 
-1319 ASKETEKLSKSF
+1319 
-1331 DKAFGMNQTRER
+1331 
-1343 YHAYISQIE
+1343 
-1352 SEIHDN
+1352 
-1358 TTAAQVYQEK
+1358 
-1368 LNQIGLSYEWIAK
+1368 
-1381 IQSGAFSIDS
+1381 
-1391 ITDENLKTQI
+1391 
-1401 SEYQTYSDKLNSC
+1401 DKL
-1414 YDTIESLEEERLQAS
+1414 Q
-1429 VNYAEKLIDSHE
+1429 K
-1441 KEIDSINKLIDR
+1441 
-1453 RKALVSLKEAFGLS
+1453 
-1467 ASKSDLKYQQD
+1467 
-1478 QYEQEIDALERQNK
+1478 EIDALEDKNDALNK
-1492 EIYDLMWTT
+1492 QKDDYDGILSVVDEIYQNEIDKLNDQKELLQDKIDAINDANDALDLQYRKQQAIYELRRAQEQRSKKVFNGREFVYSVDQDAIRDAQNTLQDIESEELINNLQKEQNALDDEIEKLQEFKDKWSEITDAYDKNVNRQLAIALWGQEYESVILANRTEDFENFKDNYLNIQQQINDNQSTIDSINQKIDYYNQLKEQWQSITDEYQKQVNAQYAAQLLGQNWESQVLSGRLDTLNNFRNQYIAIQQAISDAAWNSANEQIKAAQEAQKAASGSIGSANSIGSSSGGSGGGNASSTPTT
-1501 TYGDEAWQK
+1501 T
-1510 YNDQMIEN
+1510 
-1518 TSSIQDLTQS
+1518 
-1528 LADLASEMANLPIDK
+1528 
-1543 YEKALDKISAKNDLL
+1543 
-1558 DAKLENATS
+1558 
-1567 DKVKSKIIGSQLK
+1567 
-1580 LTRKKD
+1580 
-1586 NSAQSAAKTTQSNLN
+1586 
-1601 QSVKD
+1601 
-1606 LKTATKKDNNIP
+1606 
-1618 VYNVDASGPNVKART
+1618 
-1633 AVNDYYKKVQNYTKA
+1633 
-1648 KKQIPASLISKISGD
+1648 
-1663 GYSTLSKACANY
+1663 
-1675 NAALVANDTAQAT
+1675 
-1688 AALSRETIRQEL
+1688 
-1700 ADLAEQRASLA
+1700 
-1711 KTTADFKVEKYD
+1711 
-1723 SKDELY
+1723 
-1729 DAKLDNATSTSS
+1729 
-1741 KNKLIDRKISNINNR
+1741 
-1756 QSAYN
+1756 
-1761 TAVKTD
+1761 KTD
-1767 NKNIKSA
+1767 NKKYWVFKTLGTYSTRGEA
-1774 QKNISKIKSTKKNK
+1774 SSKI
-1788 KILASIKKAAKA
+1788 
-1800 GKRISQSLLNK
+1800 GMLNG
-1811 AAKLNDGGKLYDAC
+1811 DDVIHYGGK
-1825 IQYNAYL
+1825 YL
-1832 DAKEADKVTADLYKE
+1832 
-1847 TAKQDKATLAKEKFD
+1847 
-1862 NIASKYDNK
+1862 
-1871 ISSNEQK
+1871 
-1878 KTEINNRISLV
+1878 
-1889 EEFGGQANVSDYKS
+1889 
-1903 LISAEN
+1903 
-1909 GEYKKLIKEREE
+1909 
-1921 LRRNLE
+1921 
-1927 ESVVNGSIKKG
+1927 VVKWKKG
-1938 SDEWYDMVA
+1938 YKTQGEASSQISNIGGNGVY
-1947 KINDVTN
+1947 KRYHTGTTN
-1954 AIDESIRSIKQY
+1954 ARKGF
-1966 QNALRQLKWDTFD
+1966 NL
-1979 KSLETVKRVNSE
+1979 VSE
-1991 ADYYIDLL
+1991 
-1999 SHKDMTNKD
+1999 K
-2008 TGNFT
+2008 
-2013 EYGIATIGLHKT
+2013 EYG
-2025 NYDNYIAQAEAYQS
+2025 
-2039 EYDKIMKQIEKG
+2039 
-2051 ELSASDENVIQR
+2051 
-2063 LRDLQDAHREAKK
+2063 
-2076 SAEDELESINDL
+2076 DELI
-2088 VKQGYEAQTDAL
+2088 VR
-2100 SKLIEK
+2100 
-2106 YKKLKDSELDAY
+2106 
-2118 KYQKE
+2118 
-2123 IAEKTKQIA
+2123 
-2132 SLQKQ
+2132 
-2137 LIPYSNNDTEESR
+2137 NNGN
-2150 AQIQKLKVELEN
+2150 V
-2162 AKSDLKDT
+2162 
-2170 QYEKFIS
+2170 
-2177 DTEDMLDDLM
+2177 
-2187 TDYQKFID
+2187 
-2195 EKLNDT
+2195 
-2201 NTILDEIKTLLGSDI
+2201 
-2216 IETIKGLDSNLTN
+2216 
-2229 DTKDQ
+2229 
-2234 IGSSTTNGGDG
+2234 
-2245 GQAAKDYVHNTVTND
+2245 
-2260 QNKVNSK
+2260 
-2267 TDTSS
+2267 
-2272 YDPAKEADIAKK
+2272 
-2284 KNGIAQKKKAING
+2284 
-2297 QRQSFQNQIKELE
+2297 
-2310 SQLKQLYGEL
+2310 
-2320 NSIEN
+2320 
-2325 KYQFEKSSTKNKD
+2325 
-2338 KLQDLKN
+2338 
-2345 NYIEKKSGLNAMI
+2345 
-2358 QDVTHNKDMLQ
+2358 
-2369 QFIADL
+2369 
-2375 DKQSAQL
+2375 
-2382 DKDLA
+2382 
-2387 SINGY
+2387 
-2392 EKGSEH
+2392 
-2398 IDKRQLAW
+2398 
-2406 TQENKRELIYRA
+2406 
-2418 ADGALLTELNPGDKV
+2418 
-2433 FTNEMT
+2433 
-2439 ENLWELAKTNPSLL
+2439 ELAKGEQ
-2453 YSSTNFVPKLPDI
+2453 FVDFEGGEKVIPAD
-2466 AKSACTST
+2466 
-2474 IVEVGDIV
+2474 
-2482 MNSVND
+2482 
-2488 PETFGRQLREEIL
+2488 ETKEIL
-2501 KNGKTTQCITEAVSA
+2501 KNQGNVESLSQGATLPDGTILTPVHTDIQEKFANYVKANPDYMSMLPNVFTDFYKDLLKNTENVSCNNRNVDNSVSIGEIHLHEVNDVDGFAKAIIRELPGKVNQALN
-2516 KQLGKNGVGNA
+2516 K
-2527 RLYK
+2527 R

>member
-1017 ELLNQEDFSKTFTD
+1017 ELLNQEDFSKTFTG

-1036 QALSDG
+1036 QALSEG

-1062 SILNNDGF
+1062 SILNNEDF
-1070 KEAFGN
+1070 KKQFGELGS
-1076 MTNVTEEYKN
+1076 V
-1086 AYDDFIETIS
+1086 YDDFIKTIANS
-1096 NNPSDLSACQ
+1096 PSDLGACQ
-1106 SAFDNLATAYI
+1106 SAFNKLTTEYI
-1117 YNSDALKNVTEE
+1117 NNSDVMKNLTED
-1129 TKASTI
+1129 TKAGTV
-1135 AMLSQMGVV
+1135 AMLEQMGVANAEEMV
-1144 NAAEVVNYRLGASE
+1144 EARLAAQKYATANGCIDLANATWEEISALIAEGNASQETQQYLANLALSKIDVNNIKLDTKADVDNIIAIANAAGAS
-1158 SYAADTGKD
+1158 AAQ
-1167 LESATLSEI
+1167 I
-1176 TAFAKEADMSD
+1176 
-1187 ITKASLAAYVIEKIH
+1187 AALK
-1202 AASITITTSADI
+1202 
-1214 NNLTALCSQLGV
+1214 
-1226 AGTALAQFAR
+1226 TALASLSNANITKWDDANKGGGMGSTNLMNPAKLNTPSSGNSKIDQFA
-1236 LKAIAM
+1236 KQQQAQKTKDAVQDAT
-1242 DTSGKYTD
+1242 DTLAKTLDDIKNGAYNLDASNF
-1250 GYKEYA
+1250 YA
-1256 TTAADQILQN
+1256 N
-1266 AVNAAQTKYTPQF
+1266 YS
-1279 GGGSATSKAM
+1279 GGSATSKAVN
-1289 DDAAK
+1289 DAAK
-1294 SAKKASDTAK
+1294 AAKDAAKDVKEAVAETFDFIENGINRFDKALSKLEDKVDKTSSSFTSRLNAYKEALNATTFGIELLTDDYNKYMQKANEVGLNEDIASAVRGGASNIWDYSDDTVKQQIKDYQSWYDKAQDC
-1304 ETAQT
+1304 
-1309 LDWIETKLKL
+1309 LDKIDELKDKQLELTQASIELLITQY
-1319 ASKETEKLSKSF
+1319 EKLSTKVENAN
-1331 DKAFGMNQTRER
+1331 DRM
-1343 YHAYISQIE
+1343 
-1352 SEIHDN
+1352 
-1358 TTAAQVYQEK
+1358 EK
-1368 LNQIGLSYEWIAK
+1368 WI
-1381 IQSGAFSIDS
+1381 
-1391 ITDENLKTQI
+1391 
-1401 SEYQTYSDKLNSC
+1401 
-1414 YDTIESLEEERLQAS
+1414 
-1429 VNYAEKLIDSHE
+1429 
-1441 KEIDSINKLIDR
+1441 
-1453 RKALVSLKEAFGLS
+1453 SLKESWGFS
-1467 ASKSDLKYQQD
+1467 ANTKNYDSMNKNIQKQIDFIIKQDEQLKLLQKTVTKGSEAWYEYNERIDSNKASLIDLKQQM
-1478 QYEQEIDALERQNK
+1478 Q
-1492 EIYDLMWTT
+1492 
-1501 TYGDEAWQK
+1501 
-1510 YNDQMIEN
+1510 
-1518 TSSIQDLTQS
+1518 
-1528 LADLASEMANLPIDK
+1528 
-1543 YEKALDKISAKNDLL
+1543 
-1558 DAKLENATS
+1558 ENAT
-1567 DKVKSKIIGSQLK
+1567 
-1580 LTRKKD
+1580 
-1586 NSAQSAAKTTQSNLN
+1586 AAAEL
-1601 QSVKD
+1601 
-1606 LKTATKKDNNIP
+1606 
-1618 VYNVDASGPNVKART
+1618 
-1633 AVNDYYKKVQNYTKA
+1633 A
-1648 KKQIPASLISKISGD
+1648 K
-1663 GYSTLSKACANY
+1663 
-1675 NAALVANDTAQAT
+1675 AT
-1688 AALSRETIRQEL
+1688 A
-1700 ADLAEQRASLA
+1700 DK
-1711 KTTADFKVEKYD
+1711 KTEKYD
-1723 SKDELY
+1723 SQDELY
-1729 DAKLDNATSTSS
+1729 DAKIDNATSAKT
-1741 KNKLIDRKISNINNR
+1741 KNKLINKKISNITKR
-1756 QSAYN
+1756 QNIYN
-1761 TAVKTD
+1761 SVVTTD
-1767 NKNIKSA
+1767 NKNLKSA
-1774 QKNISKIKSTKKNK
+1774 KKTIGKFKSTKENK
-1788 KILASIKKAAKA
+1788 KVLASIKKAAKA
-1800 GKRISQSLLNK
+1800 DKRISQSLLDK
-1811 AAKLNDGGKLYDAC
+1811 ASKLNDNGKLYNAC
-1825 IQYNAYL
+1825 VQYNAYW
-1832 DAKEADKVTADLYKE
+1832 DAKQSDKATADLYKE
-1847 TAKQDKATLAKEKFD
+1847 TAKQDKADLAKEKFD
-1862 NIASKYDNK
+1862 NISSDYDNK

-1878 KTEINNRISLV
+1878 KTALNNKISLAQ
-1889 EEFGGQANVSDYKS
+1889 EQGKQISAAYYKS
-1903 LISAEN
+1903 LISSEK
-1909 GEYKKLIKEREE
+1909 GEKNKLIKERKD
-1921 LRRNLE
+1921 LQKSLNDA
-1927 ESVVNGSIKKG
+1927 VIKGSIKKG
-1938 SDEWYDMVA
+1938 SDEWHEMVSA
-1947 KINDVTN
+1947 INEVTN
-1954 AIDESIRSIKQY
+1954 AIDESTQSIVEY
-1966 QNALRQLKWDTFD
+1966 QNALRQLKWDAFD
-1979 KSLETVKRVNSE
+1979 KSMETVKRINSE
-1991 ADYYIDLL
+1991 NDYYIDLM
-1999 SHKDMTNKD
+1999 SHKDMTDKD

-2013 EYGIATIGLHKT
+2013 KYGTATIGLHKT
-2025 NYDNYIAQAEAYQS
+2025 NYDNYLAQADEYQR
-2039 EYDKIMKQIEKG
+2039 EYNKIMRQIEKG
-2051 ELSASDENVIQR
+2051 ELSLSDENVIQR
-2063 LRDLQDAHREAKK
+2063 LRDLQDAHRDAKK
-2076 SAEDELESINDL
+2076 SAEDELQSIQDL

-2100 SKLIEK
+2100 SELIDK
-2106 YKKLKDSELDAY
+2106 YKKLKDSELEAY

-2123 IAEKTKQIA
+2123 IAEKTKTIA

-2137 LIPYSNNDTEESR
+2137 LTAYNGNDSEESR
-2150 AQIQKLKVELEN
+2150 AQIQKLKVQLEE

-2418 ADGALLTELNPGDKV
+2418 ADGAVLTKLNPGDKV

-2439 ENLWELAKTNPSLL
+2439 ENLWKMAQMNPAQMGITSQF
-2453 YSSTNFVPKLPDI
+2453 TKLPDM
-2466 AKSACTST
+2466 SRNVSNSGNTT
-2474 IVEVGDIV
+2474 IQIGDIK
-2482 MNSVND
+2482 MEGVND
-2488 PETFGRQLREEIL
+2488 VETFGRQLREEIL
-2501 KNGKTTQCITEAVSA
+2501 RNGKTTQCITEAVSA
-2516 KQLGKNGVGNA
+2516 KQLGKNGIGNA

>member
-1 MAVNDF
+1 MIFKTMTNTSGKTGIQPNNF
-7 IVNLVA
+7 IS
-13 GLSKTKSKQQI
+13 GLFNGDLFKKQTFSLSEVLST
-24 KSDAKSLGDMKFVK
+24 SDVD
-38 LIGNLDMPKTRKA
+38 A
-51 IKAQLKGLNNL
+51 IKAYNKQIDNCV
-62 TFNITPNVNTKGVQT
+62 TSQT
-77 ATKQAINNA
+77 AFNRTMLNTSKEAQNVVAAANGNKVALDGLTKSSKAAELGMKALAMAGNMLLIYALTSAVDIIYKCATASDRLAESAAQMGSEFVSTKSDISDYKTKIKELYQTINDDTSSYEDTYNARQELLKIQDEMIDKFGDEADAVKLVTDAINGQTDSLDTLTQDKWQETVNA
-86 QRVANNNKVHLN
+86 FNSDRGKGWTEKVADAFANIGHGNNFQRMIDEME
-98 FDTSKQQLVNQIKI
+98 DTEVTFHMIPMYGDDTYEEFSK
-112 LGRNN
+112 
-117 NKLFNNHEMTAKYNQ
+117 KLKEDFGADITRTERDDAITLSGDLDTIYKQ
-132 LLNAANV
+132 LLNIQTLAKGMGIDDTFLNDLGNQADE
-139 AKSTG
+139 AKS
-144 ELKTLRGELSA
+144 K
-155 FKTELVATNNAG
+155 
-167 MTWGSKFKESVK
+167 
-179 SYTKFFSGA
+179 
-188 SLVYAISNQVRN
+188 
-200 AATEAKTL
+200 L
-208 DDSLVNLQKVTDEI
+208 DEYQEMYSQHV
-222 SDRDA
+222 
-227 LYKYFDKSLSK
+227 LYDKIFNSEDYEK
-238 AQELNV
+238 
-244 KVGSLI
+244 
-250 DAVTELKKLGW
+250 
-261 DLDDAELGAKW
+261 
-272 ANILSNVGD
+272 
-281 VDIDTAIGSIKTSI
+281 
-295 ASFDEI
+295 SFDEI
-301 GGYGNDQMDKKLE
+301 NK
-314 AYTDLI
+314 AYE
-320 NNMSNK
+320 K
-326 YSIDAEG
+326 YQDAFASGDE
-333 LAESIRL
+333 ESIEKAKQNYAEIVQ
-340 SAGTLTEAHMSIEQA
+340 SATKGLDDQSVIDYFNSM
-355 ATMFATANKYYND
+355 YPD
-368 PSYLGNTAKIGS
+368 
-380 LRMRASSGDTDAI
+380 
-393 EELQEMGEEVDDL
+393 LQEVVGGWEFEVKFKAAVDDD
-406 ATATSNLREKLMALT
+406 S
-421 GVDIMEDEHTFKSY
+421 
-435 YDQLYEIS
+435 
-443 QVMDKLDDTSRA
+443 DDF
-455 NVLETMFGK
+455 E
-464 SRSAA
+464 
-469 GAAILSGMKESASAY
+469 
-484 EDAINSAGSATEEY
+484 
-498 QTWMT
+498 
-503 SADAACQRFS
+503 
-513 NTLTE
+513 
-518 TYQSIINGNT
+518 
-528 VRDLANLGSA
+528 
-538 VLEFANNWG
+538 
-547 IVEGTLKGVIALN
+547 KGV
-560 LGKFIATGG
+560 
-569 MALITA
+569 
-575 TKQVEQYG
+575 Q
-583 KALQMA
+583 
-589 SNVPNGNLSARFQ
+589 
-602 ALKSIAQATSTLTT
+602 
-616 EQLRNVLA
+616 
-624 TNTLTQADRVRILQ
+624 
-638 MQGMTKEMALQ
+638 
-649 KLAEMNLTQATNAQT
+649 
-664 AANTTSTASTF
+664 
-675 SLKAAMTG
+675 
-683 LGATLK
+683 
-689 SVFLSNPVG
+689 
-698 IVLMGISLGV
+698 
-708 SAVTS
+708 
-713 AVSKHNQAVE
+713 
-723 EARQKAKE
+723 
-731 AADAANTLGDEI
+731 
-743 ATLAN
+743 
-748 KYIQLSDAVK
+748 
-758 TDASAKEDLMTT
+758 
-770 QTELLKKLGLEGES
+770 
-784 IDDLIAKYGSLSNA
+784 
-798 IKQASIDSLKNQQTD
+798 
-813 LIAGVNAAKE
+813 
-823 ELMDVA
+823 
-829 KDNFWGTNNIISAS
+829 
-843 GEEAV
+843 
-848 KAFKE
+848 
-853 LEKAGVI
+853 
-860 DSGSYGTGGGQLVLI
+860 
-875 GDDTVEGAL
+875 
-884 ENYKKLEDAV
+884 DAV
-894 NALRDSEAFT
+894 NKFDTIEDIKNYNPKVATDEQKDAYLQLKQY
-904 ADELSDNSL
+904 ADEYGLTLDQLIDKLVQLGLLQSQSKSDLLNKLIPSKSSPTAGVASVLTDTMDGVDADEATKWVESLTEEEAKLANSKDFENALEEQKKKLNGASLSADDYAAAL
-913 FNSIYSRYSEM
+913 QAV
-924 KESVEA
+924 K
-930 YNSSIDNLNEN
+930 DKQNEN
-941 LAQQTMLTAL
+941 S
-951 QGNELPKTEEDFNK
+951 EETP
-965 FKQELIDT
+965 I
-973 AVASEQFIGNEKEIT
+973 SST
-988 DAINN
+988 DI
-993 YLSTVPE
+993 
-1000 FEGYYS
+1000 
-1006 IPLENELDKVD
+1006 
-1017 ELLNQEDFSKTFTD
+1017 
-1031 TLAQV
+1031 LAQV
-1036 QALSDG
+1036 QALSTG

-1352 SEIHDN
+1352 SEIQDN

-1453 RKALVSLKEAFGLS
+1453 RKALVSLKETFGLS

-1567 DKVKSKIIGSQLK
+1567 DKAKSKIIGSQLK

-1606 LKTATKKDNNIP
+1606 LRTATKKDNNIS
-1618 VYNVDASGPNVKART
+1618 VYNVDALGPNVKART

-1675 NAALVANDTAQAT
+1675 NAALVANDTAQET

-1711 KTTADFKVEKYD
+1711 KTTADSKVEKYD

-1999 SHKDMTNKD
+1999 SHKDMTDKD

-2063 LRDLQDAHREAKK
+2063 LRDLQDAHREVKK

-2187 TDYQKFID
+2187 SDYQEFID
-2195 EKLNDT
+2195 EKINDT
-2201 NTILDEIKTLLGSDI
+2201 NTILDSIKELLGGNDGI
-2216 IETIKGLDSNLTN
+2216 IATLKSLDSSLTN
-2229 DTKDQ
+2229 TTKDQ
-2234 IGSSTTNGGDG
+2234 IDSSTTNGGDG
-2245 GQAAKDYVHNTVTND
+2245 GQGAKDYVNNTVTND
-2260 QNKVNSK
+2260 RNTINSSHK
-2267 TDTSS
+2267 TGLLRPTAVGTITLDNSLES
-2272 YDPAKEADIAKK
+2272 KK
-2284 KNGIAQKKKAING
+2284 KNTTSIDDKLKTEKKAVKDAINSG
-2297 QRQSFQNQIKELE
+2297 KSRSKKLTD
-2310 SQLKQLYGEL
+2310 K
-2320 NSIEN
+2320 EN
-2325 KYQFEKSSTKNKD
+2325 KE
-2338 KLQDLKN
+2338 
-2345 NYIEKKSGLNAMI
+2345 
-2358 QDVTHNKDMLQ
+2358 H
-2369 QFIADL
+2369 ADL
-2375 DKQSAQL
+2375 WKYIVKNYGRTPTNKMYKKLGGILGVKTDDTVTSKQKTAIL
-2382 DKDLA
+2382 NRMKF
-2387 SINGY
+2387 NGY
-2392 EKGSEH
+2392 KKGSEH
-2398 IDKRQLAW
+2398 IDKSQLAW
-2406 TQENKRELIYRA
+2406 MQENKRELIYRA
-2418 ADGALLTELNPGDKV
+2418 SDGAVLTKLNPGDKV

-2439 ENLWELAKTNPSLL
+2439 ENLWKLAKTNPSLL

-2466 AKSACTST
+2466 AKSAGTST

-2482 MNSVND
+2482 MNGVND
-2488 PETFGRQLREEIL
+2488 PETFGRQLREEIC
-2501 KNGKTTQCITEAVSA
+2501 KNGKTTQCIAEAVSA
-2516 KQLGKNGVGNA
+2516 KQLGKNRNSIGNA

>member
-1 MAVNDF
+1 MIFKTMTNTSGKTGIQPNNF
-7 IVNLVA
+7 IS
-13 GLSKTKSKQQI
+13 GLFNGDLFKKQTFSLSEVLST
-24 KSDAKSLGDMKFVK
+24 SDVD
-38 LIGNLDMPKTRKA
+38 A
-51 IKAQLKGLNNL
+51 IKAYNKQIDNCV
-62 TFNITPNVNTKGVQT
+62 TSQT
-77 ATKQAINNA
+77 AFNRTMLNTSKEAQNVVAAANGNKVALDGLTKSSKAAELGMKALAMAGNMLLIYALTSAVDIIYKCATASDRLAESAAQMGSEFVSTKSDISDYKTKIKELYQTINDDTSSYEDTYNARQELLKIQDEMIDKFGDEADAVKLVTDAINGQTDSLDTLTQDKWQETVNA
-86 QRVANNNKVHLN
+86 FNSDRGKGWTEKVADAFANIGHGNNFQRMIDEME
-98 FDTSKQQLVNQIKI
+98 DTEVTFHMIPMYGDDTYEEFSK
-112 LGRNN
+112 
-117 NKLFNNHEMTAKYNQ
+117 KLKEDFGADITRTERDDAITLSGDLDTIYKQ
-132 LLNAANV
+132 LLNIQTLAKGMGIDDTFLNDLGNQADE
-139 AKSTG
+139 AKS
-144 ELKTLRGELSA
+144 K
-155 FKTELVATNNAG
+155 
-167 MTWGSKFKESVK
+167 
-179 SYTKFFSGA
+179 
-188 SLVYAISNQVRN
+188 
-200 AATEAKTL
+200 L
-208 DDSLVNLQKVTDEI
+208 DEYQEMYSQHV
-222 SDRDA
+222 
-227 LYKYFDKSLSK
+227 LYDKIFNSEDYEK
-238 AQELNV
+238 
-244 KVGSLI
+244 
-250 DAVTELKKLGW
+250 
-261 DLDDAELGAKW
+261 
-272 ANILSNVGD
+272 
-281 VDIDTAIGSIKTSI
+281 
-295 ASFDEI
+295 SFDEI
-301 GGYGNDQMDKKLE
+301 NK
-314 AYTDLI
+314 AYE
-320 NNMSNK
+320 K
-326 YSIDAEG
+326 YQDAFASGDE
-333 LAESIRL
+333 ESIEKAKQNYAEIVQ
-340 SAGTLTEAHMSIEQA
+340 SATKGLDDQSVIDYFNSM
-355 ATMFATANKYYND
+355 YPD
-368 PSYLGNTAKIGS
+368 
-380 LRMRASSGDTDAI
+380 
-393 EELQEMGEEVDDL
+393 LQEVVGGWEFEVKFKAAVDDD
-406 ATATSNLREKLMALT
+406 S
-421 GVDIMEDEHTFKSY
+421 
-435 YDQLYEIS
+435 
-443 QVMDKLDDTSRA
+443 DDF
-455 NVLETMFGK
+455 E
-464 SRSAA
+464 
-469 GAAILSGMKESASAY
+469 
-484 EDAINSAGSATEEY
+484 
-498 QTWMT
+498 
-503 SADAACQRFS
+503 
-513 NTLTE
+513 
-518 TYQSIINGNT
+518 
-528 VRDLANLGSA
+528 
-538 VLEFANNWG
+538 
-547 IVEGTLKGVIALN
+547 KGV
-560 LGKFIATGG
+560 
-569 MALITA
+569 
-575 TKQVEQYG
+575 Q
-583 KALQMA
+583 
-589 SNVPNGNLSARFQ
+589 
-602 ALKSIAQATSTLTT
+602 
-616 EQLRNVLA
+616 
-624 TNTLTQADRVRILQ
+624 
-638 MQGMTKEMALQ
+638 
-649 KLAEMNLTQATNAQT
+649 
-664 AANTTSTASTF
+664 
-675 SLKAAMTG
+675 
-683 LGATLK
+683 
-689 SVFLSNPVG
+689 
-698 IVLMGISLGV
+698 
-708 SAVTS
+708 
-713 AVSKHNQAVE
+713 
-723 EARQKAKE
+723 
-731 AADAANTLGDEI
+731 
-743 ATLAN
+743 
-748 KYIQLSDAVK
+748 
-758 TDASAKEDLMTT
+758 
-770 QTELLKKLGLEGES
+770 
-784 IDDLIAKYGSLSNA
+784 
-798 IKQASIDSLKNQQTD
+798 
-813 LIAGVNAAKE
+813 
-823 ELMDVA
+823 
-829 KDNFWGTNNIISAS
+829 
-843 GEEAV
+843 
-848 KAFKE
+848 
-853 LEKAGVI
+853 
-860 DSGSYGTGGGQLVLI
+860 
-875 GDDTVEGAL
+875 
-884 ENYKKLEDAV
+884 DAV
-894 NALRDSEAFT
+894 NKFDTIEDIKNYNPKVATDEQKDAYLQLKQY
-904 ADELSDNSL
+904 ADEYGLTLDQLIDKLVQLGLLQSQSKSDLLNKLIPSKSSPTAGVASVLTDTMDGVDADEATKWVESLTEEEAKLANSKDFENALEEQKKKLNGASLSADDYAAAL
-913 FNSIYSRYSEM
+913 QAV
-924 KESVEA
+924 K
-930 YNSSIDNLNEN
+930 DKQNEN
-941 LAQQTMLTAL
+941 S
-951 QGNELPKTEEDFNK
+951 EETP
-965 FKQELIDT
+965 I
-973 AVASEQFIGNEKEIT
+973 S
-988 DAINN
+988 
-993 YLSTVPE
+993 
-1000 FEGYYS
+1000 
-1006 IPLENELDKVD
+1006 
-1017 ELLNQEDFSKTFTD
+1017 FTD

-1052 VYDKEDFDWS
+1052 VYNKEDFDWS

-1279 GGGSATSKAM
+1279 GGGSATSKAVN
-1289 DDAAK
+1289 DAAK

-1331 DKAFGMNQTRER
+1331 DKAFGMNQIRER
-1343 YHAYISQIE
+1343 YQAYISQIE
-1352 SEIHDN
+1352 SEIQDN
-1358 TTAAQVYQEK
+1358 TTAAQVYQER

-1453 RKALVSLKEAFGLS
+1453 RKALVSLKETFGLS

-1567 DKVKSKIIGSQLK
+1567 DKAKSKIIGRQLK

-1606 LKTATKKDNNIP
+1606 LRTATKKDNNIS
-1618 VYNVDASGPNVKART
+1618 VYNVDALGPNVKART

-1675 NAALVANDTAQAT
+1675 NAALVANDTAQET

-1711 KTTADFKVEKYD
+1711 KTTADSKVEKYD

-1909 GEYKKLIKEREE
+1909 GEFKKLIKEREE

-1999 SHKDMTNKD
+1999 SHKDMTDKD

-2106 YKKLKDSELDAY
+2106 YKKLKDSELEAY
-2118 KYQKE
+2118 RYQKE

-2137 LIPYSNNDTEESR
+2137 LTAYTGNNSEESR
-2150 AQIQKLKVELEN
+2150 ATIQKLKVELEN

-2187 TDYQKFID
+2187 SDYQEFID
-2195 EKLNDT
+2195 EKINDT
-2201 NTILDEIKTLLGSDI
+2201 NTILDSIKELLGGNDGI
-2216 IETIKGLDSNLTN
+2216 IATLKSLDSSLTN
-2229 DTKDQ
+2229 TTKDQ
-2234 IGSSTTNGGDG
+2234 IDSSTTNGGDG
-2245 GQAAKDYVHNTVTND
+2245 GQGAKDYVNNTVTND
-2260 QNKVNSK
+2260 RNTINSSHK
-2267 TDTSS
+2267 TGLLRPTAVGTITLDNSLES
-2272 YDPAKEADIAKK
+2272 KK
-2284 KNGIAQKKKAING
+2284 KNTTSIDDKLKNEKKAVKDAINSG
-2297 QRQSFQNQIKELE
+2297 KSRSKKLTDKENQE
-2310 SQLKQLYGEL
+2310 
-2320 NSIEN
+2320 
-2325 KYQFEKSSTKNKD
+2325 
-2338 KLQDLKN
+2338 
-2345 NYIEKKSGLNAMI
+2345 
-2358 QDVTHNKDMLQ
+2358 H
-2369 QFIADL
+2369 ADL
-2375 DKQSAQL
+2375 WKYIVKNYGRTPTNKMYKKLGDILGVKTDDTVTSKQKTAIL
-2382 DKDLA
+2382 NRMKF
-2387 SINGY
+2387 NGY
-2392 EKGSEH
+2392 KKGSDH
-2398 IDKRQLAW
+2398 IDKSQLAW
-2406 TQENKRELIYRA
+2406 TQEDKREMIYRA
-2418 ADGALLTELNPGDKV
+2418 SDGAVLTKLNPGDKV

-2439 ENLWELAKTNPSLL
+2439 ENLWKMAQMNPSLL
-2453 YSSTNFVPKLPDI
+2453 TSGINYMPNLPEI
-2466 AKSACTST
+2466 TKSAGTST

-2482 MNSVND
+2482 MNGVND
-2488 PETFGRQLREEIL
+2488 VETFGRQLREEIL
-2501 KNGKTTQCITEAVSA
+2501 RNGKTTQCITEAVSA

>member
-1 MAVNDF
+1 MTFKTWINDLRDVQSVINNISNTRVIIDGATGLLNTSSLKEMSSAVS
-7 IVNLVA
+7 
-13 GLSKTKSKQQI
+13 GLSKEQALLVLSTKNLNAAQQEQVLLAAGI
-24 KSDAKSLGDMKFVK
+24 ISSENSITASAISQALAKTQLSATEKEALLTKLGLIDATTGEAIANATCTKEELLKALATKGI
-38 LIGNLDMPKTRKA
+38 IGADADAIISSIGLTSANSAQAISFDLLTA
-51 IKAQLKGLNNL
+51 SIWANIKALGKWLITNPVGWAILGGTAIFGLVKAYDALTDSVEEVEERTENLLESYNSAISEANSNAKTIESLADRYETLSKGVNNL
-62 TFNITPNVNTKGVQT
+62 GENVS
-77 ATKQAINNA
+77 
-86 QRVANNNKVHLN
+86 L
-98 FDTSKQQLVNQIKI
+98 TSDEYSEYNDIVNQIADMFPTLITGYTDEGNAILSLKGNVEKLRDAYKEAQTEAYNLLIVSGEDSDGNDIISNYKNQINGKESSLSKTSSYINGEGGAKDAIDIITRLTGTLTPDEFRDTYNELYEQYKNIWNSDKI
-112 LGRNN
+112 QDALKSSGFEELSHAP
-117 NKLFNNHEMTAKYNQ
+117 KWGELTSDDLAK
-132 LLNAANV
+132 V
-139 AKSTG
+139 KSTAQATIQTYKAEIDSQLKNVDTLANAYLMTNEDYSKLNEQSQTAASLIVNSITEDIANG
-144 ELKTLRGELSA
+144 FKTKEDVGAYVANIASKIRDNPDLNKSLVDLFTEDFSSMSVDEVKSKLDGYINTIAKVLNEDPVELKIRLGFDDYDDVEPLKTKVQGFLKDEFDDKVGELS
-155 FKTELVATNNAG
+155 
-167 MTWGSKFKESVK
+167 
-179 SYTKFFSGA
+179 
-188 SLVYAISNQVRN
+188 
-200 AATEAKTL
+200 L
-208 DDSLVNLQKVTDEI
+208 DDLQV
-222 SDRDA
+222 
-227 LYKYFDKSLSK
+227 
-238 AQELNV
+238 
-244 KVGSLI
+244 
-250 DAVTELKKLGW
+250 
-261 DLDDAELGAKW
+261 
-272 ANILSNVGD
+272 
-281 VDIDTAIGSIKTSI
+281 
-295 ASFDEI
+295 AS
-301 GGYGNDQMDKKLE
+301 KLE
-314 AYTDLI
+314 I
-320 NNMSNK
+320 
-326 YSIDAEG
+326 
-333 LAESIRL
+333 
-340 SAGTLTEAHMSIEQA
+340 
-355 ATMFATANKYYND
+355 
-368 PSYLGNTAKIGS
+368 P
-380 LRMRASSGDTDAI
+380 
-393 EELQEMGEEVDDL
+393 
-406 ATATSNLREKLMALT
+406 
-421 GVDIMEDEHTFKSY
+421 
-435 YDQLYEIS
+435 
-443 QVMDKLDDTSRA
+443 
-455 NVLETMFGK
+455 
-464 SRSAA
+464 
-469 GAAILSGMKESASAY
+469 
-484 EDAINSAGSATEEY
+484 
-498 QTWMT
+498 
-503 SADAACQRFS
+503 
-513 NTLTE
+513 
-518 TYQSIINGNT
+518 
-528 VRDLANLGSA
+528 
-538 VLEFANNWG
+538 
-547 IVEGTLKGVIALN
+547 EGTLLSWDELKQKIEE
-560 LGKFIATGG
+560 
-569 MALITA
+569 
-575 TKQVEQYG
+575 TK
-583 KALQMA
+583 
-589 SNVPNGNLSARFQ
+589 
-602 ALKSIAQATSTLTT
+602 
-616 EQLRNVLA
+616 
-624 TNTLTQADRVRILQ
+624 
-638 MQGMTKEMALQ
+638 
-649 KLAEMNLTQATNAQT
+649 
-664 AANTTSTASTF
+664 
-675 SLKAAMTG
+675 
-683 LGATLK
+683 
-689 SVFLSNPVG
+689 
-698 IVLMGISLGV
+698 
-708 SAVTS
+708 
-713 AVSKHNQAVE
+713 
-723 EARQKAKE
+723 
-731 AADAANTLGDEI
+731 
-743 ATLAN
+743 
-748 KYIQLSDAVK
+748 
-758 TDASAKEDLMTT
+758 
-770 QTELLKKLGLEGES
+770 
-784 IDDLIAKYGSLSNA
+784 
-798 IKQASIDSLKNQQTD
+798 
-813 LIAGVNAAKE
+813 NAASE
-823 ELMDVA
+823 E
-829 KDNFWGTNNIISAS
+829 TPISS
-843 GEEAV
+843 
-848 KAFKE
+848 
-853 LEKAGVI
+853 
-860 DSGSYGTGGGQLVLI
+860 
-875 GDDTVEGAL
+875 
-884 ENYKKLEDAV
+884 
-894 NALRDSEAFT
+894 
-904 ADELSDNSL
+904 
-913 FNSIYSRYSEM
+913 
-924 KESVEA
+924 
-930 YNSSIDNLNEN
+930 
-941 LAQQTMLTAL
+941 
-951 QGNELPKTEEDFNK
+951 
-965 FKQELIDT
+965 
-973 AVASEQFIGNEKEIT
+973 T
-988 DAINN
+988 DI
-993 YLSTVPE
+993 
-1000 FEGYYS
+1000 
-1006 IPLENELDKVD
+1006 
-1017 ELLNQEDFSKTFTD
+1017 
-1031 TLAQV
+1031 LAQV
-1036 QALSDG
+1036 QALSTG

-1135 AMLSQMGVV
+1135 AMLSQIGVV

-1304 ETAQT
+1304 ETAQDI
-1309 LDWIETKLKL
+1309 DWIETKLKL

-1352 SEIHDN
+1352 SEIQDN

-1453 RKALVSLKEAFGLS
+1453 RKALVSLKETFGLS

-1567 DKVKSKIIGSQLK
+1567 DKAKSKIIGSQLK

-1606 LKTATKKDNNIP
+1606 LKTATKKDNNIS

-1675 NAALVANDTAQAT
+1675 NAALVANDTAQET

-1711 KTTADFKVEKYD
+1711 KTTADSKVEKYD

-1999 SHKDMTNKD
+1999 SHKDMTDKD

-2013 EYGIATIGLHKT
+2013 EYGIAAIGLHKT
-2025 NYDNYIAQAEAYQS
+2025 NYDSYIAQAEAYQS

-2187 TDYQKFID
+2187 SDYQEFID
-2195 EKLNDT
+2195 EKINDT
-2201 NTILDEIKTLLGSDI
+2201 NTILDSIKELLGGNDGI
-2216 IETIKGLDSNLTN
+2216 IATLKSLDSSLTN
-2229 DTKDQ
+2229 TTKDQ
-2234 IGSSTTNGGDG
+2234 IDSSTTNGGDG
-2245 GQAAKDYVHNTVTND
+2245 GQGAKDYVNNTVTND
-2260 QNKVNSK
+2260 RNTINSSHK
-2267 TDTSS
+2267 TGLLRPTAVGTITLDNSLES
-2272 YDPAKEADIAKK
+2272 KK
-2284 KNGIAQKKKAING
+2284 KNTTSIDDKLKTEKKAVKDAINSG
-2297 QRQSFQNQIKELE
+2297 KSRSKKLTD
-2310 SQLKQLYGEL
+2310 K
-2320 NSIEN
+2320 EN
-2325 KYQFEKSSTKNKD
+2325 KE
-2338 KLQDLKN
+2338 
-2345 NYIEKKSGLNAMI
+2345 
-2358 QDVTHNKDMLQ
+2358 H
-2369 QFIADL
+2369 ADL
-2375 DKQSAQL
+2375 WKYIVKNYGRTPTNKMYKKLGGILGVKTDDTVTSKQKTAIL
-2382 DKDLA
+2382 NRMKF
-2387 SINGY
+2387 NGY
-2392 EKGSEH
+2392 KKGSEH
-2398 IDKRQLAW
+2398 IDKSQLAW

-2439 ENLWELAKTNPSLL
+2439 ENLWKMAQMNPSLL
-2453 YSSTNFVPKLPDI
+2453 TSGINYMPNLPEI
-2466 AKSACTST
+2466 TKSAGTST

-2482 MNSVND
+2482 MNGVND
-2488 PETFGRQLREEIL
+2488 VETFGRQLREEIL
-2501 KNGKTTQCITEAVSA
+2501 RNGKTTQCITEAVSA

>member
-1 MAVNDF
+1 MNNF
-7 IVNLVA
+7 ILQLVA
-13 GLSKTKSKQQI
+13 GLNKTKSKQQI

-86 QRVANNNKVHLN
+86 QRVANSNKVHLN

-227 LYKYFDKSLSK
+227 LYKYFNKSLSK

-250 DAVTELKKLGW
+250 DAVTEFKKLGW
-261 DLDDAELGAKW
+261 DLDDAELGSKW

-281 VDIDTAIGSIKTSI
+281 LNIDTAIGSIKTSI

-314 AYTDLI
+314 AYADLI

-380 LRMRASSGDTDAI
+380 LRIRASSGDTDAI

-583 KALQMA
+583 KALQKA

-664 AANTTSTASTF
+664 AANTASTASTF

-713 AVSKHNQAVE
+713 AISKHNQKLE
-723 EARQKAKE
+723 EDRQKAKE

-798 IKQASIDSLKNQQTD
+798 IKQASIDSLKNQQID

-973 AVASEQFIGNEKEIT
+973 AVASKQFIGNEKEIT

-1062 SILNNDGF
+1062 SILNNEDF
-1070 KEAFGN
+1070 KKQFGELGS
-1076 MTNVTEEYKN
+1076 V
-1086 AYDDFIETIS
+1086 YDDFIKTIANS
-1096 NNPSDLSACQ
+1096 PSDLGACQ
-1106 SAFDNLATAYI
+1106 SAFNKLTTEYI
-1117 YNSDALKNVTEE
+1117 NNSDVMKNLTED
-1129 TKASTI
+1129 TKAGTV
-1135 AMLSQMGVV
+1135 AMLEQMGVANAEEMV
-1144 NAAEVVNYRLGASE
+1144 EARLAAQKYATANGCIDLANATWEEISALIAEGNASQETQQYLANLALSKIDVNNIKLDTKADVDNIIAIANAAGAS
-1158 SYAADTGKD
+1158 AAQ
-1167 LESATLSEI
+1167 I
-1176 TAFAKEADMSD
+1176 
-1187 ITKASLAAYVIEKIH
+1187 AALK
-1202 AASITITTSADI
+1202 
-1214 NNLTALCSQLGV
+1214 
-1226 AGTALAQFAR
+1226 TALASLSNANITKWDDANKGGGMGSTNLMNPAKLNTPSSGNSKIDQFA
-1236 LKAIAM
+1236 KQQQAQKTKDAVQDAT
-1242 DTSGKYTD
+1242 DTLAKTLDDIKNGAYNLDASNF
-1250 GYKEYA
+1250 YA
-1256 TTAADQILQN
+1256 N
-1266 AVNAAQTKYTPQF
+1266 YS
-1279 GGGSATSKAM
+1279 GGSATSKAVN
-1289 DDAAK
+1289 DAAK
-1294 SAKKASDTAK
+1294 AAKDAAKDVKEAVAETFDFIENGINRFDKALSKLEDKVDKTSSSFTSRLNAYKEALNAATFGIELLTDDYNKYMQKANEVGLNEDIASAVRGGASNIWDYSDDTVKQQIKDYQNWYDKAQDC
-1304 ETAQT
+1304 
-1309 LDWIETKLKL
+1309 LDKIDELKDKQLELTQASIELLITQY
-1319 ASKETEKLSKSF
+1319 EKLSTKVENAN
-1331 DKAFGMNQTRER
+1331 DRM
-1343 YHAYISQIE
+1343 
-1352 SEIHDN
+1352 
-1358 TTAAQVYQEK
+1358 EK
-1368 LNQIGLSYEWIAK
+1368 WI
-1381 IQSGAFSIDS
+1381 
-1391 ITDENLKTQI
+1391 
-1401 SEYQTYSDKLNSC
+1401 
-1414 YDTIESLEEERLQAS
+1414 
-1429 VNYAEKLIDSHE
+1429 
-1441 KEIDSINKLIDR
+1441 
-1453 RKALVSLKEAFGLS
+1453 SLKESWGFS
-1467 ASKSDLKYQQD
+1467 ANTKNYDSMNKNIQKQIDYINKQDEQLKLLQ
-1478 QYEQEIDALERQNK
+1478 K
-1492 EIYDLMWTT
+1492 TVT
-1501 TYGDEAWQK
+1501 KGSEAWYE
-1510 YNDQMIEN
+1510 YNERIESNKASLIELKQQM
-1518 TSSIQDLTQS
+1518 Q
-1528 LADLASEMANLPIDK
+1528 
-1543 YEKALDKISAKNDLL
+1543 
-1558 DAKLENATS
+1558 ENAT
-1567 DKVKSKIIGSQLK
+1567 
-1580 LTRKKD
+1580 
-1586 NSAQSAAKTTQSNLN
+1586 AA
-1601 QSVKD
+1601 
-1606 LKTATKKDNNIP
+1606 
-1618 VYNVDASGPNVKART
+1618 
-1633 AVNDYYKKVQNYTKA
+1633 
-1648 KKQIPASLISKISGD
+1648 
-1663 GYSTLSKACANY
+1663 
-1675 NAALVANDTAQAT
+1675 AALAKAT
-1688 AALSRETIRQEL
+1688 A
-1700 ADLAEQRASLA
+1700 DK
-1711 KTTADFKVEKYD
+1711 KTEKYD
-1723 SKDELY
+1723 SQDELY
-1729 DAKLDNATSTSS
+1729 DAKIDNATSAKS
-1741 KNKLIDRKISNINNR
+1741 KNKLIDKKISNINKT
-1756 QSAYN
+1756 QKAYN
-1761 TAVKTD
+1761 TAVSTD
-1767 NKNIKSA
+1767 NKNLKSA
-1774 QKNISKIKSTKKNK
+1774 KKTISKFKSTSENK
-1788 KILASIKKAAKA
+1788 KILASIKKAAKS

-1811 AAKLNDGGKLYDAC
+1811 ASKLNDNGKLYNAC
-1825 IQYNAYL
+1825 VQYNAYW
-1832 DAKEADKVTADLYKE
+1832 DAKQSDKATADLYKE
-1847 TAKQDKATLAKEKFD
+1847 TAKQDKADLAKEKFD
-1862 NIASKYDNK
+1862 NISSDYDNK

-1878 KTEINNRISLV
+1878 KTALNNKISLAQKH
-1889 EEFGGQANVSDYKS
+1889 GKQVSAAYYKS
-1903 LISAEN
+1903 LISSEK
-1909 GEYKKLIKEREE
+1909 GEKNKLIKERKD
-1921 LRRNLE
+1921 LQKSLNDA
-1927 ESVVNGSIKKG
+1927 VIKGSIKKG
-1938 SDEWYDMVA
+1938 SDEWYEMVSA
-1947 KINDVTN
+1947 INEVTN
-1954 AIDESIRSIKQY
+1954 AIDESTQSIVEY
-1966 QNALRQLKWDTFD
+1966 QNALRQLKWDAFD
-1979 KSLETVKRVNSE
+1979 KSMETVKRINSE
-1991 ADYYIDLL
+1991 NDYYIDLM
-1999 SHKDMTNKD
+1999 SHKDMTDKD

-2013 EYGIATIGLHKT
+2013 KYGTATIGLHKT
-2025 NYDNYIAQAEAYQS
+2025 NYDNYLAQADEYQR
-2039 EYDKIMKQIEKG
+2039 EYNKIMRQIEKG
-2051 ELSASDENVIQR
+2051 ELSLSDENVVQR
-2063 LRDLQDAHREAKK
+2063 LRDLQDAHREAKR

-2106 YKKLKDSELDAY
+2106 FKKLKNNALDYY
-2118 KYQKE
+2118 KYAKS
-2123 IAEKTKQIA
+2123 IIEKTKQIA
-2132 SLQKQ
+2132 ALQKQ
-2137 LIPYSNNDTEESR
+2137 LIAYNGNDSEESR
-2150 AQIQKLKVELEN
+2150 ATIQKLKVQLEES
-2162 AKSDLKDT
+2162 KSDLQDT
-2170 QYEKFIS
+2170 IYERYLS

-2187 TDYQKFID
+2187 NDYQEFID

-2201 NTILDEIKTLLGSDI
+2201 NNILDEIKTLLGSDI

-2267 TDTSS
+2267 TDTSR
-2272 YDPAKEADIAKK
+2272 YDPVKEADIAKK

-2358 QDVTHNKDMLQ
+2358 QDVTHNKDVLQ

-2439 ENLWELAKTNPSLL
+2439 ENLWKLAKMNPAQMYAGQFTPVTPDFSKSVNN
-2453 YSSTNFVPKLPDI
+2453 SSNIEVTFGDLVLPDVTN
-2466 AKSACTST
+2466 SAEFADS
-2474 IVEVGDIV
+2474 VESV
-2482 MNSVND
+2482 M
-2488 PETFGRQLREEIL
+2488 REAIC

>member
-1 MAVNDF
+1 MIFKTMTNTSGKTGIQPNNF
-7 IVNLVA
+7 IS
-13 GLSKTKSKQQI
+13 GLFNGDLFKKQTFSLSEVLST
-24 KSDAKSLGDMKFVK
+24 SDVD
-38 LIGNLDMPKTRKA
+38 A
-51 IKAQLKGLNNL
+51 IKAYNKQIDNCV
-62 TFNITPNVNTKGVQT
+62 TSQT
-77 ATKQAINNA
+77 AFNRTMLNTSKEAQNVVAAANGNKVALDGLTKSSKAAELGMKALAMAGNMLLIYALTSAVDIIYKCATASDRLAESAAQMGSEFVSTKSDISDYKTKIKELYQTINDDTSSYEDTYNARQELLKIQDEMIDKFGDEADAVKLVTDAINGQTDSLDTLTQDKWQETVNA
-86 QRVANNNKVHLN
+86 FNSDRGKGWTEKVADAFANIGHGNNFQRMIDEME
-98 FDTSKQQLVNQIKI
+98 DTEVTFHMIPMYGDDTYEEFSK
-112 LGRNN
+112 
-117 NKLFNNHEMTAKYNQ
+117 KLKEDFGADITRTERDDAITLSGDLDTIYKQ
-132 LLNAANV
+132 LLNIQTLAKGMGIDDTFLNDLGNQADE
-139 AKSTG
+139 AKS
-144 ELKTLRGELSA
+144 K
-155 FKTELVATNNAG
+155 
-167 MTWGSKFKESVK
+167 
-179 SYTKFFSGA
+179 
-188 SLVYAISNQVRN
+188 
-200 AATEAKTL
+200 L
-208 DDSLVNLQKVTDEI
+208 DEYQEMYSQHV
-222 SDRDA
+222 
-227 LYKYFDKSLSK
+227 LYDKIFNSEDYEK
-238 AQELNV
+238 
-244 KVGSLI
+244 
-250 DAVTELKKLGW
+250 
-261 DLDDAELGAKW
+261 
-272 ANILSNVGD
+272 
-281 VDIDTAIGSIKTSI
+281 
-295 ASFDEI
+295 SFDEI
-301 GGYGNDQMDKKLE
+301 NK
-314 AYTDLI
+314 AYE
-320 NNMSNK
+320 K
-326 YSIDAEG
+326 YQDAFASGDE
-333 LAESIRL
+333 ESIEKAKQNYAEIVQ
-340 SAGTLTEAHMSIEQA
+340 SATKGLDDQSVIDYFNSM
-355 ATMFATANKYYND
+355 YPD
-368 PSYLGNTAKIGS
+368 
-380 LRMRASSGDTDAI
+380 
-393 EELQEMGEEVDDL
+393 LQEVVGGWEFEVKFKAAVDDD
-406 ATATSNLREKLMALT
+406 S
-421 GVDIMEDEHTFKSY
+421 
-435 YDQLYEIS
+435 
-443 QVMDKLDDTSRA
+443 DDF
-455 NVLETMFGK
+455 E
-464 SRSAA
+464 
-469 GAAILSGMKESASAY
+469 
-484 EDAINSAGSATEEY
+484 
-498 QTWMT
+498 
-503 SADAACQRFS
+503 
-513 NTLTE
+513 
-518 TYQSIINGNT
+518 
-528 VRDLANLGSA
+528 
-538 VLEFANNWG
+538 
-547 IVEGTLKGVIALN
+547 KGV
-560 LGKFIATGG
+560 
-569 MALITA
+569 
-575 TKQVEQYG
+575 Q
-583 KALQMA
+583 
-589 SNVPNGNLSARFQ
+589 
-602 ALKSIAQATSTLTT
+602 
-616 EQLRNVLA
+616 
-624 TNTLTQADRVRILQ
+624 
-638 MQGMTKEMALQ
+638 
-649 KLAEMNLTQATNAQT
+649 
-664 AANTTSTASTF
+664 
-675 SLKAAMTG
+675 
-683 LGATLK
+683 
-689 SVFLSNPVG
+689 
-698 IVLMGISLGV
+698 
-708 SAVTS
+708 
-713 AVSKHNQAVE
+713 
-723 EARQKAKE
+723 
-731 AADAANTLGDEI
+731 
-743 ATLAN
+743 
-748 KYIQLSDAVK
+748 
-758 TDASAKEDLMTT
+758 
-770 QTELLKKLGLEGES
+770 
-784 IDDLIAKYGSLSNA
+784 
-798 IKQASIDSLKNQQTD
+798 
-813 LIAGVNAAKE
+813 
-823 ELMDVA
+823 
-829 KDNFWGTNNIISAS
+829 
-843 GEEAV
+843 
-848 KAFKE
+848 
-853 LEKAGVI
+853 
-860 DSGSYGTGGGQLVLI
+860 
-875 GDDTVEGAL
+875 
-884 ENYKKLEDAV
+884 DAV
-894 NALRDSEAFT
+894 NKFDTIEDIKNYNPKVATDEQKDAYLQLKQY
-904 ADELSDNSL
+904 ADEYGLTLDQLIDKLVQLGLLKSQSKSDLLNKLIPSKSSPTAGVASVLTDTMDGVDADEATKWVESLTEEEAKLANSKDFENALEEQKKKLNGASLSADDYAAAL
-913 FNSIYSRYSEM
+913 QAV
-924 KESVEA
+924 K
-930 YNSSIDNLNEN
+930 DKQNEN
-941 LAQQTMLTAL
+941 S
-951 QGNELPKTEEDFNK
+951 EETP
-965 FKQELIDT
+965 I
-973 AVASEQFIGNEKEIT
+973 SST
-988 DAINN
+988 DI
-993 YLSTVPE
+993 
-1000 FEGYYS
+1000 
-1006 IPLENELDKVD
+1006 
-1017 ELLNQEDFSKTFTD
+1017 
-1031 TLAQV
+1031 LAQV
-1036 QALSDG
+1036 QALSTG

-1352 SEIHDN
+1352 SEIQDN

-1567 DKVKSKIIGSQLK
+1567 DKAKSKIIGSQLK

-1606 LKTATKKDNNIP
+1606 LRTATKKDNNIS
-1618 VYNVDASGPNVKART
+1618 VYNVDALGPNVKART

-1675 NAALVANDTAQAT
+1675 NAALVANDTAQET

-1711 KTTADFKVEKYD
+1711 KTTADSKVEKYD

-1999 SHKDMTNKD
+1999 SHKDMTDKD

-2187 TDYQKFID
+2187 SDYQEFID
-2195 EKLNDT
+2195 EKINDT
-2201 NTILDEIKTLLGSDI
+2201 NTILDSIKELLGGNDGI
-2216 IETIKGLDSNLTN
+2216 IATLKSLDSSLTN
-2229 DTKDQ
+2229 TTKDQ
-2234 IGSSTTNGGDG
+2234 IDSSTTNGGDG
-2245 GQAAKDYVHNTVTND
+2245 GQGAKDYVNNTVTND
-2260 QNKVNSK
+2260 RNTINSSHK
-2267 TDTSS
+2267 TGLLRPTAVGTITLDNSLES
-2272 YDPAKEADIAKK
+2272 KK
-2284 KNGIAQKKKAING
+2284 KNTTSIDDKLKTEKKAVKDAINSG
-2297 QRQSFQNQIKELE
+2297 KSRSKKLTD
-2310 SQLKQLYGEL
+2310 K
-2320 NSIEN
+2320 EN
-2325 KYQFEKSSTKNKD
+2325 KE
-2338 KLQDLKN
+2338 
-2345 NYIEKKSGLNAMI
+2345 
-2358 QDVTHNKDMLQ
+2358 H
-2369 QFIADL
+2369 ADL
-2375 DKQSAQL
+2375 WKYIAKNYGRTPTNKMYKKLGGILGVKTDDTVTSKQKTAIL
-2382 DKDLA
+2382 NRMKF
-2387 SINGY
+2387 NGY
-2392 EKGSEH
+2392 KKGSEH
-2398 IDKRQLAW
+2398 IDKSQLAW

-2418 ADGALLTELNPGDKV
+2418 SDGAVLTKLNPGDKV

-2439 ENLWELAKTNPSLL
+2439 ENLWKLAKTNPSLL

-2466 AKSACTST
+2466 AKSAGTST

-2482 MNSVND
+2482 MNGVND
-2488 PETFGRQLREEIL
+2488 PETFGRQLREEIC
-2501 KNGKTTQCITEAVSA
+2501 KNGKTTQCIAEAVSA
-2516 KQLGKNGVGNA
+2516 KQLGKNRNSIGNA